1 MKNLVNKMFD
11 FVNKFL
17 LIFTIICFSIS
28 LIGAIFFYVN
38 RSYNYLNPV
47 VLILGSIIYLLL
59 LIKLY
64 KFIIKLDEKKKRI
77 IVGILLGL
85 QFVLLIVSSYII
97 SSIPQVDL
105 IHVLTEINSLNDT
118 GTILNNTY
126 YSVYPNNRFLLII
139 LYGLQKIIPISNQIL
154 FSLLGTICISVMSLF
169 TYKTVNKVWD
179 INKGLLSL
187 FICVLS
193 PIFYLYVSYYY
204 TDVLMLPFAST
215 LLYLIVKTKN
225 EENLKFNVLYG
236 LLIGIIAIIGYKI
249 RAVIIFILVAYF
261 VYLIFIKKIL
271 IVLKKFVP
279 IIIGAILTITCIST
293 IENNFFTN
301 VNVDKEF
308 PMTHW
313 IMMGVNEKSNGYY
326 SQDDYNLSSS
336 ASNVSERTDLNI
348 KEIKNRLSDLGLFGT
363 VKLLVV
369 KLVSVWGKGDY
380 SYQKYLELVNNFNPS
395 YRYLLEDKNI
405 FINYLLQFSKIVV
418 IFMAIISL
426 INIYKSGKKSIIAI
440 SLFAAVFFYLVWEV
454 CPRYGLSFL
463 PWLILIGTCSYDTL
477 NINYE
482 KFKFYKY
489 FKWIILALTL
499 ALFAFGFNKY
509 TGISYKENMVAKD
522 SVSKAKYISLNKEMV
537 ITQTL
542 DLYDTFNK
550 IRLKFRFNEI
560 EENTTYKLELLNQLN
575 EILYKQEFK
584 TNELKNNKYTVFN
597 LDKTY
602 EKGKYII
609 KLSSDSSSNLE
620 VYVAYKE
627 KFDYYPDGILEVNGK
642 EETGDLMFEV
652 VNNEEREIYTYLE
665 YVTIMILTLGM
676 EVIVLFR
683 KKEEVN
689 EEK

>member
-1 MKNLVNKMFD
+1 MKNLVNKMFN

-28 LIGAIFFYVN
+28 LIGAIFFYTN
-38 RSYNYLNPV
+38 RSYDYLNPL
-47 VLILGSIIYLLL
+47 VLIVGSIVYLLL

-64 KFIIKLDEKKKRI
+64 KVIIKLDDKKKKI

-85 QFVLLIVSSYII
+85 QFILLLISAFVI

-105 IHVLTEINSLNDT
+105 IHILTEINSLNDT
-118 GTILNNTY
+118 GSILNSVY

-154 FSLLGTICISVMSLF
+154 FSLLSTICISVMSLF
-169 TYKTVNKVWD
+169 TYKTVNKVLNL
-179 INKGLLSL
+179 NKGLLSL

-204 TDVLMLPFAST
+204 TDVLMLPFASI
-215 LLYLIVKTKN
+215 LIYLIVKTKD
-225 EENLKFNVLYG
+225 EKNLKSNVLYG
-236 LLIGIIAIIGYKI
+236 ILIGIIAIIGYKI
-249 RAVIIFILVAYF
+249 RAVAIFILVAYF
-261 VYLIFIKKIL
+261 VYLIFTKKIL
-271 IVLKKFVP
+271 IVLKKFAP
-279 IIIGAILTITCIST
+279 IIIGAILTITCIGT
-293 IENNFFTN
+293 IENKFFTN

-313 IMMGVNEKSNGYY
+313 IMMGVNEKSDGYY

-348 KEIKNRLSDLGLFGT
+348 KEIKNRLSDLGPFGT

-380 SYQKYLELVNNFNPS
+380 SYQKYLELVNDFNPS
-395 YRYLLEDKNI
+395 YSYLLEDKNI
-405 FINYLLQFSKIVV
+405 VINYLLQFSKIVV
-418 IFMAIISL
+418 MFMAIISL

-440 SLFAAVFFYLVWEV
+440 SLFGAVFFYLVWEV

-477 NINYE
+477 NTNYE

-489 FKWIILALTL
+489 FKCIILVLTL
-499 ALFAFGFNKY
+499 ALFAFSFNKY
-509 TGISYKENMVAKD
+509 TGISYKENIVAKD
-522 SVSKAKYISLNKEMV
+522 SVTNVKYISLNKEAV

-542 DLYDTFNK
+542 DLYDSFNK
-550 IRLKFRFNEI
+550 IRLKFKVNEI
-560 EENTTYKLELLNQLN
+560 DDATYKLELITKN
-575 EILYKQEFK
+575 EVVYEKEFK
-584 TNELKNNKYTVFN
+584 KNDLKDKKYTDFY

-602 EKGKYII
+602 EGGSYTVR
-609 KLSSDSSSNLE
+609 LSSDSTSDLE
-620 VYVAYKE
+620 VYIAYKE
-627 KFDYYPDGILEVNGK
+627 KFDYYPNGILEVNKK

-652 VNNEEREIYTYLE
+652 VNNEERGIYTYLE
-665 YVTIMILTLGM
+665 YMTIMILTLGM

>member
-1 MKNLVNKMFD
+1 MKNLVNKMFN

-28 LIGAIFFYVN
+28 LIGAIFFYIN
-38 RSYNYLNPV
+38 RSYDYLNPL
-47 VLILGSIIYLLL
+47 VLIVGSIVYLLL

-64 KFIIKLDEKKKRI
+64 KVIIKLDDKKKKI

-85 QFVLLIVSSYII
+85 QFILLLISAFVI

-105 IHVLTEINSLNDT
+105 IHILTEINSLNDT
-118 GTILNNTY
+118 GSILNNVY

-154 FSLLGTICISVMSLF
+154 FSLLSTICISVMSLF

-179 INKGLLSL
+179 LNKGLLSL

-204 TDVLMLPFAST
+204 TDVLMLPFASI
-215 LLYLIVKTKN
+215 LIYLIVKTKD
-225 EENLKFNVLYG
+225 EKNLKSNVLYG
-236 LLIGIIAIIGYKI
+236 SLIGIIAIIGYKI
-249 RAVIIFILVAYF
+249 RAVAIFILVAYF
-261 VYLIFIKKIL
+261 VYLIFTKKTL
-271 IVLKKFVP
+271 IVLKKFAP
-279 IIIGAILTITCIST
+279 IIIGAILTITCICT
-293 IENNFFTN
+293 IENKFFTN

-313 IMMGVNEKSNGYY
+313 IMMGVNEKSYGYY

-348 KEIKNRLSDLGLFGT
+348 KEIKNRLSDLGPFGT

-380 SYQKYLELVNNFNPS
+380 SYQKYLELVNDFNPS
-395 YRYLLEDKNI
+395 YSYLLEDKNI
-405 FINYLLQFSKIVV
+405 VINYLLQFSKIVV
-418 IFMAIISL
+418 MFMAIISL

-440 SLFAAVFFYLVWEV
+440 SLFGAVFFYLVWEV

-477 NINYE
+477 NTNYE

-489 FKWIILALTL
+489 FKCIILVLTL
-499 ALFAFGFNKY
+499 ALFAFSFNKY
-509 TGISYKENMVAKD
+509 TGISYKENIVAKD
-522 SVSKAKYISLNKEMV
+522 SVTKVKYISLNKEAV
-537 ITQTL
+537 ITQTV
-542 DLYDTFNK
+542 DLYDNFNK
-550 IRLKFRFNEI
+550 IRLKFKVNEI
-560 EENTTYKLELLNQLN
+560 DDATYKLELITKN
-575 EILYKQEFK
+575 EVVYEKDFK
-584 TNELKNNKYTVFN
+584 KNDLKDKKYTDFY

-602 EKGKYII
+602 EGGSYTVR
-609 KLSSDSSSNLE
+609 LSSDSASDLE
-620 VYVAYKE
+620 VYIAYKE
-627 KFDYYPDGILEVNGK
+627 KFDYYPNGILEVNEK

-652 VNNEEREIYTYLE
+652 VNNEERGIYTYLE
-665 YVTIMILTLGM
+665 YMTIMILTLGM

>member
-1 MKNLVNKMFD
+1 MKNLVNKMFN

-28 LIGAIFFYVN
+28 LIGAIFFYTN
-38 RSYNYLNPV
+38 RSYDYLNPL
-47 VLILGSIIYLLL
+47 VLIVGSIVYLLL

-64 KFIIKLDEKKKRI
+64 KVIIKLDDKKKKI

-85 QFVLLIVSSYII
+85 QFILLLISAFVI

-105 IHVLTEINSLNDT
+105 IHILTEINSLNDT
-118 GTILNNTY
+118 GSILNSVY

-154 FSLLGTICISVMSLF
+154 FSLLSTICISVMSLF

-179 INKGLLSL
+179 LNKGLLSL

-204 TDVLMLPFAST
+204 TDVLMLPFASI
-215 LLYLIVKTKN
+215 LIYLIVKTKD
-225 EENLKFNVLYG
+225 EKNLKSNVLYG

-249 RAVIIFILVAYF
+249 RAVAIFILVAYF
-261 VYLIFIKKIL
+261 VYLIFTKKIL
-271 IVLKKFVP
+271 IVLKKFAP
-279 IIIGAILTITCIST
+279 IIIGAILTITCIDT
-293 IENNFFTN
+293 IENKFFTN

-313 IMMGVNEKSNGYY
+313 IMMGVNEKSYGYY

-348 KEIKNRLSDLGLFGT
+348 KEIKNRLSDLGPFGT

-380 SYQKYLELVNNFNPS
+380 SYQKYLELVNDFNPS
-395 YRYLLEDKNI
+395 YSYLLEDKNI
-405 FINYLLQFSKIVV
+405 VINYLLQFSKIVV
-418 IFMAIISL
+418 MFMAIISL

-440 SLFAAVFFYLVWEV
+440 SLFGAVFFYLVWEV

-477 NINYE
+477 NTNYE

-489 FKWIILALTL
+489 FKCIILVLTL
-499 ALFAFGFNKY
+499 ALFAFSFNKY
-509 TGISYKENMVAKD
+509 TGISYKENIVAKD
-522 SVSKAKYISLNKEMV
+522 SVTNVKYISLNKEAV

-542 DLYDTFNK
+542 DLYDSFNK
-550 IRLKFRFNEI
+550 IRLKFKVNEI
-560 EENTTYKLELLNQLN
+560 DDATYKLELITKN
-575 EILYKQEFK
+575 EVVYEKDFK
-584 TNELKNNKYTVFN
+584 KNDLKDKKYTDFY

-602 EKGKYII
+602 EGGSYTLR
-609 KLSSDSSSNLE
+609 LSSDSTSDLE
-620 VYVAYKE
+620 VYIAYKE
-627 KFDYYPDGILEVNGK
+627 KFDYYPNGILEVNKK

-652 VNNEEREIYTYLE
+652 VNNEERGIYTYLE
-665 YVTIMILTLGM
+665 YMTIMILTLGM

>member
-1 MKNLVNKMFD
+1 MKNLVNKMFN

-28 LIGAIFFYVN
+28 LIGAIFFYTN
-38 RSYNYLNPV
+38 RSYDYLNPL
-47 VLILGSIIYLLL
+47 VLIVGSIVYLLL

-64 KFIIKLDEKKKRI
+64 KVIIKLDDKKKKI

-85 QFVLLIVSSYII
+85 QFILLLISAFVI

-105 IHVLTEINSLNDT
+105 IHILTEINSLNDT
-118 GTILNNTY
+118 GSILNSVY

-154 FSLLGTICISVMSLF
+154 FSLLSTICISVMSLF
-169 TYKTVNKVWD
+169 TYKTVNKVLNLD
-179 INKGLLSL
+179 KGLLSL

-204 TDVLMLPFAST
+204 TDVLMLPFASI
-215 LLYLIVKTKN
+215 LIYLIVKTKD
-225 EENLKFNVLYG
+225 EKNLKSNVLYG

-249 RAVIIFILVAYF
+249 RAVAIFILVAYF
-261 VYLIFIKKIL
+261 VYLIFTKKIL
-271 IVLKKFVP
+271 IVLKKFAP
-279 IIIGAILTITCIST
+279 IIIGAILTITCIGT
-293 IENNFFTN
+293 IENKFFTN

-313 IMMGVNEKSNGYY
+313 IMMGVNEKSYGYY

-348 KEIKNRLSDLGLFGT
+348 KEIKNRLSDLGPFGT

-380 SYQKYLELVNNFNPS
+380 SYQKYLELVNDFNPS
-395 YRYLLEDKNI
+395 YSYLLEDKNI
-405 FINYLLQFSKIVV
+405 VINYLLQFSKIVV
-418 IFMAIISL
+418 MFMAIISL

-440 SLFAAVFFYLVWEV
+440 SLFGAVFFYLVWEV

-477 NINYE
+477 NTNYE

-489 FKWIILALTL
+489 FKCIILVLTL
-499 ALFAFGFNKY
+499 ALFAFSFNKY
-509 TGISYKENMVAKD
+509 TGISYKENIVAKD
-522 SVSKAKYISLNKEMV
+522 SVTNVKYISLNKEAV

-542 DLYDTFNK
+542 DLYDSFNK
-550 IRLKFRFNEI
+550 IRLKFKVNEI
-560 EENTTYKLELLNQLN
+560 DDATYKLELITKN
-575 EILYKQEFK
+575 EVVYEKDFK
-584 TNELKNNKYTVFN
+584 KNDLEDKKYTDFY

-602 EKGKYII
+602 EGGSYTVR
-609 KLSSDSSSNLE
+609 LSSDSTSDLE
-620 VYVAYKE
+620 VYIAYKE
-627 KFDYYPDGILEVNGK
+627 KFDYYPNGILEVNKK

-652 VNNEEREIYTYLE
+652 VNNEERGIYTYLE
-665 YVTIMILTLGM
+665 YMTIMILTLGM

>member
-1 MKNLVNKMFD
+1 MKNLVNKMFN

-28 LIGAIFFYVN
+28 LIGAIFFYTN
-38 RSYNYLNPV
+38 RSYDYLNPL
-47 VLILGSIIYLLL
+47 VLIVGSIVYLLL

-64 KFIIKLDEKKKRI
+64 KVIIKLDDKKKKI

-85 QFVLLIVSSYII
+85 QFILLLISTFVI

-105 IHVLTEINSLNDT
+105 IHILTEINSLNDT
-118 GTILNNTY
+118 GSILNNVY

-154 FSLLGTICISVMSLF
+154 FSLLSTICISVMSLF

-179 INKGLLSL
+179 LNKGLLSL

-204 TDVLMLPFAST
+204 TDVLMLTFTSI
-215 LLYLIVKTKN
+215 LIYLIVKTKD
-225 EENLKFNVLYG
+225 EKNLKSNVLYG
-236 LLIGIIAIIGYKI
+236 SLIGIIAIIGYKI
-249 RAVIIFILVAYF
+249 RAVAIFILVAYF
-261 VYLIFIKKIL
+261 VYLIFTKKTL
-271 IVLKKFVP
+271 IVLKKFAP
-279 IIIGAILTITCIST
+279 IIIGAILTITCIGT
-293 IENNFFTN
+293 IENKFFTN

-313 IMMGVNEKSNGYY
+313 IMMGVNEKSYGYY
-326 SQDDYNLSSS
+326 SEDDYNLSSS

-348 KEIKNRLSDLGLFGT
+348 KEIKNRLSDLGPFGT

-380 SYQKYLELVNNFNPS
+380 SYQKYLELVNDFNPS
-395 YRYLLEDKNI
+395 YSYLLEDKNI
-405 FINYLLQFSKIVV
+405 VINYLLQFSKIVV
-418 IFMAIISL
+418 MFMAIISL

-440 SLFAAVFFYLVWEV
+440 SLFGAVFFYLVWEV

-477 NINYE
+477 NTNYE

-489 FKWIILALTL
+489 FKCIILVLTL
-499 ALFAFGFNKY
+499 ALFAFSFNKY
-509 TGISYKENMVAKD
+509 TGISYKENIVAKD
-522 SVSKAKYISLNKEMV
+522 SVTKVKYISLNKEAV

-542 DLYDTFNK
+542 DLYDSFNK
-550 IRLKFRFNEI
+550 IRLKFKVNEI
-560 EENTTYKLELLNQLN
+560 DDATYKLELITKN
-575 EILYKQEFK
+575 EVVYEKDFK
-584 TNELKNNKYTVFN
+584 KNDLKDKKYTDFY

-602 EKGKYII
+602 EGGSYTVR
-609 KLSSDSSSNLE
+609 LSSDSESDLE
-620 VYVAYKE
+620 VYIAYKE
-627 KFDYYPDGILEVNGK
+627 KFDYYPNGILKVNEK

-652 VNNEEREIYTYLE
+652 VNNEERGIYTYLE
-665 YVTIMILTLGM
+665 YMTIMILTLGI

>member
-1 MKNLVNKMFD
+1 MKNLVNKMFN

-28 LIGAIFFYVN
+28 LIGAIFFYTN
-38 RSYNYLNPV
+38 RSYDYLNPL
-47 VLILGSIIYLLL
+47 VLIVGSIVYLLL

-64 KFIIKLDEKKKRI
+64 KVIIKLDDKKKKI

-85 QFVLLIVSSYII
+85 QFILLLISAFVI

-105 IHVLTEINSLNDT
+105 IHILTEINSLNDT
-118 GTILNNTY
+118 GSILNSVY

-139 LYGLQKIIPISNQIL
+139 LYGLQKIIPIGNQIL
-154 FSLLGTICISVMSLF
+154 FSLLSTICISVMSLF
-169 TYKTVNKVWD
+169 TYKTVNKVLD
-179 INKGLLSL
+179 LNKGLLSL

-204 TDVLMLPFAST
+204 TDVLMLPFASI
-215 LLYLIVKTKN
+215 LIYLIVKTKD
-225 EENLKFNVLYG
+225 EKNLKSNVLYG

-249 RAVIIFILVAYF
+249 RAVAIFILVAYF
-261 VYLIFIKKIL
+261 VYLIFTKKIL
-271 IVLKKFVP
+271 IVLKKFAP
-279 IIIGAILTITCIST
+279 IIIGAILTITCIGT
-293 IENNFFTN
+293 IENKFFTN

-313 IMMGVNEKSNGYY
+313 IMMGVNEKSDGYY

-348 KEIKNRLSDLGLFGT
+348 KEIKNRLSDLGPFGT

-395 YRYLLEDKNI
+395 YSYLLEDKNI
-405 FINYLLQFSKIVV
+405 VINYLLQFSKIVV
-418 IFMAIISL
+418 MFMAIISL

-440 SLFAAVFFYLVWEV
+440 SLFGAVFFYLVWEV

-477 NINYE
+477 NTNYE

-489 FKWIILALTL
+489 FKCIILVLTL
-499 ALFAFGFNKY
+499 ALFAFSFNKY
-509 TGISYKENMVAKD
+509 TGISYKENIVAKD
-522 SVSKAKYISLNKEMV
+522 SVTNVKYISLNKETV

-542 DLYDTFNK
+542 DLYDSFNK
-550 IRLKFRFNEI
+550 IRLKFKVNEI
-560 EENTTYKLELLNQLN
+560 DDATYKLELITKN
-575 EILYKQEFK
+575 EVVYEKDFK
-584 TNELKNNKYTVFN
+584 KNDLKDKKYTDFY

-602 EKGKYII
+602 EGGSYTLR
-609 KLSSDSSSNLE
+609 LSSDSTSDLE
-620 VYVAYKE
+620 VYIAYKE
-627 KFDYYPDGILEVNGK
+627 KFDYYPNGILEVNKK

-652 VNNEEREIYTYLE
+652 VNNEERGIYTYLE
-665 YVTIMILTLGM
+665 YMTIMILTLGM

>member
-1 MKNLVNKMFD
+1 MKNLVNKMFN

-28 LIGAIFFYVN
+28 LIGAIFFYTN
-38 RSYNYLNPV
+38 RSYDYLNPL
-47 VLILGSIIYLLL
+47 VLIVGSIVYLLL

-64 KFIIKLDEKKKRI
+64 KVIIKLDDKKKKI

-85 QFVLLIVSSYII
+85 QFILLLISTFVI

-105 IHVLTEINSLNDT
+105 IHILTEINSLNDT
-118 GTILNNTY
+118 GSILNNVY

-139 LYGLQKIIPISNQIL
+139 LYGLQKIIPIGNQIL
-154 FSLLGTICISVMSLF
+154 FSLLSTICISVMSLF

-179 INKGLLSL
+179 LNKGLLSL

-204 TDVLMLPFAST
+204 TDVLMLPFASI
-215 LLYLIVKTKN
+215 LIYLIVKTKD
-225 EENLKFNVLYG
+225 EKNLKSNVLYG
-236 LLIGIIAIIGYKI
+236 SLIGIIAIIGYKI
-249 RAVIIFILVAYF
+249 RAVAIFILVAYF
-261 VYLIFIKKIL
+261 VYLIFTKKIL
-271 IVLKKFVP
+271 IVLKKFAP
-279 IIIGAILTITCIST
+279 IIIGAILTITCICT
-293 IENNFFTN
+293 IENKFFTN

-313 IMMGVNEKSNGYY
+313 IMMGVNEKSYGYY

-336 ASNVSERTDLNI
+336 ALNVSERTDLNI
-348 KEIKNRLSDLGLFGT
+348 KEIKNRLSDLGPFGT

-380 SYQKYLELVNNFNPS
+380 SYQKYLELVNDFNPS
-395 YRYLLEDKNI
+395 YSYLLEDKNI
-405 FINYLLQFSKIVV
+405 VINYLLQFSKIVV
-418 IFMAIISL
+418 MFMAIISL

-440 SLFAAVFFYLVWEV
+440 SLFGAVFFYLVWEV

-477 NINYE
+477 NTNYE

-489 FKWIILALTL
+489 FKCIILVLTL
-499 ALFAFGFNKY
+499 ALFAFSFNKY
-509 TGISYKENMVAKD
+509 TGISYKENIVAKD
-522 SVSKAKYISLNKEMV
+522 SVTKVKYISLNKEAV
-537 ITQTL
+537 ITQTV
-542 DLYDTFNK
+542 DLYDNFNK
-550 IRLKFRFNEI
+550 IRLKFKVNEI
-560 EENTTYKLELLNQLN
+560 DDATYKLELITKN
-575 EILYKQEFK
+575 EVVYEKDFK
-584 TNELKNNKYTVFN
+584 KNDLKNKKYTDFY

-602 EKGKYII
+602 ECGSYTVR
-609 KLSSDSSSNLE
+609 LSSDSTSDLE
-620 VYVAYKE
+620 VYIAYKE
-627 KFDYYPDGILEVNGK
+627 KFDYYPNGILEVNKK

-652 VNNEEREIYTYLE
+652 VNNEERGIYTYLE
-665 YVTIMILTLGM
+665 YMTIMILTLGI

>member
-1 MKNLVNKMFD
+1 MKNLVNKMFN

-28 LIGAIFFYVN
+28 LIGAIFFYTN
-38 RSYNYLNPV
+38 RSYDYLNPL
-47 VLILGSIIYLLL
+47 VLIVGSIVYLLL

-64 KFIIKLDEKKKRI
+64 KVIIKLDDKKKKI

-85 QFVLLIVSSYII
+85 QFILLLISAFVI

-105 IHVLTEINSLNDT
+105 IHILTEINSLNDT
-118 GTILNNTY
+118 GSILNSVY

-154 FSLLGTICISVMSLF
+154 FSLLSTICISVMSLF
-169 TYKTVNKVWD
+169 TYKTVNKVLNL
-179 INKGLLSL
+179 NKGLLSL

-204 TDVLMLPFAST
+204 TDVLMLPFASI
-215 LLYLIVKTKN
+215 LIYLIVKTKD
-225 EENLKFNVLYG
+225 EKNLKSNVLYG

-249 RAVIIFILVAYF
+249 RAVAIFILVAYF
-261 VYLIFIKKIL
+261 VYLIFTKKIL
-271 IVLKKFVP
+271 IVLKKFAP
-279 IIIGAILTITCIST
+279 IIIGAILTITCIGT
-293 IENNFFTN
+293 IENKFFTN

-313 IMMGVNEKSNGYY
+313 IMMGVNEKSDGYY

-348 KEIKNRLSDLGLFGT
+348 KEIKNRLSDLGPFGT

-380 SYQKYLELVNNFNPS
+380 SYQKYLELVNDFNPS
-395 YRYLLEDKNI
+395 YSYLLEDKNI
-405 FINYLLQFSKIVV
+405 VINYLLQFSKIVV
-418 IFMAIISL
+418 MFMAIISL

-440 SLFAAVFFYLVWEV
+440 SLFGAVFFYLVWEV

-477 NINYE
+477 NTNYE

-489 FKWIILALTL
+489 FKCIILVLTL
-499 ALFAFGFNKY
+499 ALFAFSFNKY
-509 TGISYKENMVAKD
+509 TGISYKENIVAKD
-522 SVSKAKYISLNKEMV
+522 SVTNVKYISLNKEAV

-542 DLYDTFNK
+542 DLYDSFNK
-550 IRLKFRFNEI
+550 IRLKFKVNEI
-560 EENTTYKLELLNQLN
+560 DDATYKLELITKN
-575 EILYKQEFK
+575 EVVYEKDFK
-584 TNELKNNKYTVFN
+584 KNDLKNKKYTDFY

-602 EKGKYII
+602 ECGSYTVR
-609 KLSSDSSSNLE
+609 LSSDSTSDLE
-620 VYVAYKE
+620 VYIAYKE
-627 KFDYYPDGILEVNGK
+627 KFDYYPNGILEVNKK

-652 VNNEEREIYTYLE
+652 VNNEERGIYTYLE
-665 YVTIMILTLGM
+665 YMTIMILTLGM

>member
-1 MKNLVNKMFD
+1 MKNLVNKMFN

-28 LIGAIFFYVN
+28 LIGAIFFYTN
-38 RSYNYLNPV
+38 RSYDYLNPL
-47 VLILGSIIYLLL
+47 VLIVGSIVYLLL

-64 KFIIKLDEKKKRI
+64 KVIIKLDDKKKKI

-85 QFVLLIVSSYII
+85 QFILLLISAFVI

-105 IHVLTEINSLNDT
+105 IHILTEINSLNDT
-118 GTILNNTY
+118 GSILNSVY

-154 FSLLGTICISVMSLF
+154 FSLLSTICISVMSLF
-169 TYKTVNKVWD
+169 TYKTVNKVLNL
-179 INKGLLSL
+179 NKGLLSL

-204 TDVLMLPFAST
+204 TDVLMLPFASI
-215 LLYLIVKTKN
+215 LIYLIVKTKD
-225 EENLKFNVLYG
+225 EKNLKSNVLYG

-249 RAVIIFILVAYF
+249 RAVAIFILVAYF
-261 VYLIFIKKIL
+261 VYLIFTKKIL
-271 IVLKKFVP
+271 IVLKKFAP
-279 IIIGAILTITCIST
+279 IIIGAILTITCIGT
-293 IENNFFTN
+293 IENKFFTN

-313 IMMGVNEKSNGYY
+313 IMMGVNEKSDGYY

-348 KEIKNRLSDLGLFGT
+348 KEIKNRLSDLGPFGT

-380 SYQKYLELVNNFNPS
+380 SYQKYLELVNDFNPS
-395 YRYLLEDKNI
+395 YSYLLEDKNI
-405 FINYLLQFSKIVV
+405 VINYLLQFSKIVV
-418 IFMAIISL
+418 MFMAIISL

-440 SLFAAVFFYLVWEV
+440 SLFGAVFFYLVWEV

-477 NINYE
+477 NTNYE

-489 FKWIILALTL
+489 FKCIILVLTL
-499 ALFAFGFNKY
+499 ALFAFSFNKY
-509 TGISYKENMVAKD
+509 TGISYKENIVAKD
-522 SVSKAKYISLNKEMV
+522 SVTNVKYISLNKEAV

-542 DLYDTFNK
+542 DLYDSFNK
-550 IRLKFRFNEI
+550 IRLKFKVNEI
-560 EENTTYKLELLNQLN
+560 DDATYKLELITKN
-575 EILYKQEFK
+575 EVVYEKDFK
-584 TNELKNNKYTVFN
+584 KNDLKDKKYTDFY

-602 EKGKYII
+602 EGGSYTVR
-609 KLSSDSSSNLE
+609 LSSDSTSDLE
-620 VYVAYKE
+620 VYIAYKE
-627 KFDYYPDGILEVNGK
+627 KFDYYPNGILEVNKK

-652 VNNEEREIYTYLE
+652 VNNEERGIYTYLE
-665 YVTIMILTLGM
+665 YMTIIILTLGM

>member
-1 MKNLVNKMFD
+1 MKNLVNKMFN

-28 LIGAIFFYVN
+28 LIGAIFFYTN
-38 RSYNYLNPV
+38 RSYDYLNPL
-47 VLILGSIIYLLL
+47 VLIVGSIVYLLL

-64 KFIIKLDEKKKRI
+64 KVIIKLDDKKKKI

-85 QFVLLIVSSYII
+85 QFILLLISAFVI

-105 IHVLTEINSLNDT
+105 IHILTEINSLNDT
-118 GTILNNTY
+118 GSILNSVY

-154 FSLLGTICISVMSLF
+154 FSLLSTICISVMSLF
-169 TYKTVNKVWD
+169 TYKTVNKVWNL
-179 INKGLLSL
+179 NKGLLSL

-204 TDVLMLPFAST
+204 TDVLMLPFASI
-215 LLYLIVKTKN
+215 LIYLIVKTKD
-225 EENLKFNVLYG
+225 EKNLKSNVLYG
-236 LLIGIIAIIGYKI
+236 LLIGITAIIGYKI
-249 RAVIIFILVAYF
+249 RAVAIFILVAYF
-261 VYLIFIKKIL
+261 VYLIFTKKIL
-271 IVLKKFVP
+271 IVLKKFAP
-279 IIIGAILTITCIST
+279 IIIGAILTITCIGT
-293 IENNFFTN
+293 IENKFFTN

-313 IMMGVNEKSNGYY
+313 IMMGVNEKSDGYY

-348 KEIKNRLSDLGLFGT
+348 KEIKNRLSDLGPFGT

-380 SYQKYLELVNNFNPS
+380 SYQKYLELVNDFNPS
-395 YRYLLEDKNI
+395 YSYLLEDKNI
-405 FINYLLQFSKIVV
+405 VINYLLQFSKIVV
-418 IFMAIISL
+418 MFMAIISL

-440 SLFAAVFFYLVWEV
+440 SLFGAVFFYLVWEV

-477 NINYE
+477 NTNYE

-489 FKWIILALTL
+489 FKCIILVLTL
-499 ALFAFGFNKY
+499 ALFAFSFNKY
-509 TGISYKENMVAKD
+509 TGISYKENIVAKD
-522 SVSKAKYISLNKEMV
+522 SVTNVKYISLNKEAV

-542 DLYDTFNK
+542 DLYDSFNK
-550 IRLKFRFNEI
+550 IRLKFKVNEI
-560 EENTTYKLELLNQLN
+560 DDATYKLELITKN
-575 EILYKQEFK
+575 EVVYEKDFK
-584 TNELKNNKYTVFN
+584 KNDLEDKKYTDFY

-602 EKGKYII
+602 EGGSYTVR
-609 KLSSDSSSNLE
+609 LSSDSTSDLE
-620 VYVAYKE
+620 VYIAYKE
-627 KFDYYPDGILEVNGK
+627 KFDYYPNGILEVNKK

-652 VNNEEREIYTYLE
+652 VNNEERGIYTYLE
-665 YVTIMILTLGM
+665 YMTIMILTLGM

>member
-1 MKNLVNKMFD
+1 MKNLVNKMFN

-28 LIGAIFFYVN
+28 LIGAIFFYTN
-38 RSYNYLNPV
+38 RSYDYLNPL
-47 VLILGSIIYLLL
+47 VLIVGSIVYLLL

-64 KFIIKLDEKKKRI
+64 KVIIKLDDKKKKI

-85 QFVLLIVSSYII
+85 QFILLLISAFVI

-105 IHVLTEINSLNDT
+105 IHILTEINSLNDT
-118 GTILNNTY
+118 GSILNSVY

-154 FSLLGTICISVMSLF
+154 FSLLSTICISVMSLF
-169 TYKTVNKVWD
+169 TYKTVNKVLD
-179 INKGLLSL
+179 LNKGLLSL

-204 TDVLMLPFAST
+204 TDVLMLPFASI
-215 LLYLIVKTKN
+215 LIYLIVKTKD
-225 EENLKFNVLYG
+225 EKNLKSNVLYG

-249 RAVIIFILVAYF
+249 RAVAIFILVAYF
-261 VYLIFIKKIL
+261 VYLIFTKKIL
-271 IVLKKFVP
+271 IVLKKFAP
-279 IIIGAILTITCIST
+279 IIIGAILTITCIDT
-293 IENNFFTN
+293 IENKFFTN

-313 IMMGVNEKSNGYY
+313 IMMGVNEKSYGYY

-348 KEIKNRLSDLGLFGT
+348 KEIKNRLSDLGPFGT

-380 SYQKYLELVNNFNPS
+380 SYQKYLELVNDFNPS
-395 YRYLLEDKNI
+395 YSYLLEDKNI
-405 FINYLLQFSKIVV
+405 VINYLLQFSKIVV
-418 IFMAIISL
+418 MFMAIISL

-440 SLFAAVFFYLVWEV
+440 SLFGAVFFYLVWEV

-477 NINYE
+477 NTNYE

-489 FKWIILALTL
+489 FKCIILVLTL
-499 ALFAFGFNKY
+499 ALFAFSFNKY
-509 TGISYKENMVAKD
+509 TGISYKENIVAKD
-522 SVSKAKYISLNKEMV
+522 SVTNVKYISLNKEAV

-542 DLYDTFNK
+542 DLYDSFNK
-550 IRLKFRFNEI
+550 IRLKFKVNEI
-560 EENTTYKLELLNQLN
+560 DDATYKLELITKN
-575 EILYKQEFK
+575 EVVYEKDFK
-584 TNELKNNKYTVFN
+584 KNDLKDKKYTDFY

-602 EKGKYII
+602 EGGSYTVR
-609 KLSSDSSSNLE
+609 LSSDSTSDLE
-620 VYVAYKE
+620 VYIAYKE
-627 KFDYYPDGILEVNGK
+627 KFDYYPNGILEVNKK

-652 VNNEEREIYTYLE
+652 VNNEERGIYTYLE
-665 YVTIMILTLGM
+665 YMTIMILTLGM

>member
-1 MKNLVNKMFD
+1 MKNLVNKMFN

-28 LIGAIFFYVN
+28 LIGAIFFYTN
-38 RSYNYLNPV
+38 RSYDYLNPL
-47 VLILGSIIYLLL
+47 VLIVGSIVYLLL

-64 KFIIKLDEKKKRI
+64 KVIIKLDDKKKKI

-85 QFVLLIVSSYII
+85 QFILLLISAFVI

-105 IHVLTEINSLNDT
+105 IHILTEINSLNDT
-118 GTILNNTY
+118 GSILNSVY

-154 FSLLGTICISVMSLF
+154 FSLLSTICISVMSLF
-169 TYKTVNKVWD
+169 TYKTVNKVLD
-179 INKGLLSL
+179 LNKGLLSL

-204 TDVLMLPFAST
+204 TDVLMLPFASI
-215 LLYLIVKTKN
+215 LIYLIVKTKD
-225 EENLKFNVLYG
+225 EKNLKSNVLYG
-236 LLIGIIAIIGYKI
+236 ILIGIIAIIGYKI
-249 RAVIIFILVAYF
+249 RAVAIFILVAYF
-261 VYLIFIKKIL
+261 VYLIFTKKIL
-271 IVLKKFVP
+271 IVLKKFAP
-279 IIIGAILTITCIST
+279 IIIGAILTITCIDT
-293 IENNFFTN
+293 IENKFFTN

-313 IMMGVNEKSNGYY
+313 IMMGVNEKSYGYY

-348 KEIKNRLSDLGLFGT
+348 KEIKNRLSDLGPFGT

-380 SYQKYLELVNNFNPS
+380 SYQKYLELVNDFNPS
-395 YRYLLEDKNI
+395 YSYLLEDKNI
-405 FINYLLQFSKIVV
+405 VINYLLQFSKIVV
-418 IFMAIISL
+418 MFMAIISL

-440 SLFAAVFFYLVWEV
+440 SLFGAVFFYLVWEV

-477 NINYE
+477 NTNYE

-489 FKWIILALTL
+489 FKCIILVLTL
-499 ALFAFGFNKY
+499 ALFAFSFNKY
-509 TGISYKENMVAKD
+509 TGISYKENIVAKD
-522 SVSKAKYISLNKEMV
+522 SVTNVKYISLNKEAV

-542 DLYDTFNK
+542 DLYDSFNK
-550 IRLKFRFNEI
+550 IRLKFKVNEI
-560 EENTTYKLELLNQLN
+560 DDATYKLELITKN
-575 EILYKQEFK
+575 EVVYEKDFK
-584 TNELKNNKYTVFN
+584 KNDLKDKKYTDFY

-602 EKGKYII
+602 EGGSYTLR
-609 KLSSDSSSNLE
+609 LSSDSTSDLE
-620 VYVAYKE
+620 VYIAYKE
-627 KFDYYPDGILEVNGK
+627 KFDYYPNGILEVNKK

-652 VNNEEREIYTYLE
+652 VNNEERGIYTYLE
-665 YVTIMILTLGM
+665 YMTIMILTLGM

>member
-1 MKNLVNKMFD
+1 MKNLVNKMFN

-28 LIGAIFFYVN
+28 LIGAIFFYTN
-38 RSYNYLNPV
+38 RSYDYLNPL
-47 VLILGSIIYLLL
+47 VLIVGSIVYLLL

-64 KFIIKLDEKKKRI
+64 KVIIKLDDKKKKI

-85 QFVLLIVSSYII
+85 QFVLLLISTFVI

-105 IHVLTEINSLNDT
+105 IHILTEINSLNDT
-118 GTILNNTY
+118 GSILNSVY

-139 LYGLQKIIPISNQIL
+139 LYGLQKIIPIGNQIL
-154 FSLLGTICISVMSLF
+154 FSLLSTICISVMSLF

-179 INKGLLSL
+179 LNKGLLSL

-204 TDVLMLPFAST
+204 TDVLMLPFASI
-215 LLYLIVKTKN
+215 LIYLIVKTKD
-225 EENLKFNVLYG
+225 EKNLKSNVLYG
-236 LLIGIIAIIGYKI
+236 SLIGIIAIIGYKI
-249 RAVIIFILVAYF
+249 RAVAIFILVAYF
-261 VYLIFIKKIL
+261 VYLIFTKKTL
-271 IVLKKFVP
+271 IVLKKFAP
-279 IIIGAILTITCIST
+279 IIIGAILTITCICT
-293 IENNFFTN
+293 IENKFFTN

-313 IMMGVNEKSNGYY
+313 IMMGVNEKSYGYY

-348 KEIKNRLSDLGLFGT
+348 KEIKNRLSDLGPFGT

-380 SYQKYLELVNNFNPS
+380 SYQKYLELVNDFNPS
-395 YRYLLEDKNI
+395 YSYLLEDKNI
-405 FINYLLQFSKIVV
+405 VINYLLQFSKIVV
-418 IFMAIISL
+418 MFMAIISL

-440 SLFAAVFFYLVWEV
+440 SLFGAVFFYLVWEV

-477 NINYE
+477 NTNYE

-489 FKWIILALTL
+489 FKCIILVLTL
-499 ALFAFGFNKY
+499 ALFAFSFNKY
-509 TGISYKENMVAKD
+509 TGISYKENIVAKD
-522 SVSKAKYISLNKEMV
+522 SVTKVKYISLNKEAV
-537 ITQTL
+537 ITQTV
-542 DLYDTFNK
+542 DLYDNFNK
-550 IRLKFRFNEI
+550 IRLKFKVNEI
-560 EENTTYKLELLNQLN
+560 DDATYKLELITKN
-575 EILYKQEFK
+575 EVVYEKDFK
-584 TNELKNNKYTVFN
+584 KNDLKEKRYTDFY

-602 EKGKYII
+602 EGGSYTVR
-609 KLSSDSSSNLE
+609 LSSDSASDLE
-620 VYVAYKE
+620 VYIAYKE
-627 KFDYYPDGILEVNGK
+627 KFDYYPNGILEVNKK

-652 VNNEEREIYTYLE
+652 VNNEERGIYTYLE
-665 YVTIMILTLGM
+665 YMTIMILTLGM

>member
-1 MKNLVNKMFD
+1 MKNLVNKMFN
-11 FVNKFL
+11 FVNNFL

-28 LIGAIFFYVN
+28 LIGAIFFYTN
-38 RSYNYLNPV
+38 RSYDYLNPL
-47 VLILGSIIYLLL
+47 VLIVGSIVYLLL

-64 KFIIKLDEKKKRI
+64 KVIIKLDDKKKKI

-85 QFVLLIVSSYII
+85 QFILLLISAFVI

-105 IHVLTEINSLNDT
+105 IHILTEINSLNDT
-118 GTILNNTY
+118 GSILNSVY

-154 FSLLGTICISVMSLF
+154 FSLLSTICISVMSLF
-169 TYKTVNKVWD
+169 TYKTVNKVLNL
-179 INKGLLSL
+179 NKGLLSL

-204 TDVLMLPFAST
+204 TDVLMLPFASI
-215 LLYLIVKTKN
+215 LIYLIVKTKD
-225 EENLKFNVLYG
+225 EKNLKSNVLYG

-249 RAVIIFILVAYF
+249 RAVAIFILVAYF
-261 VYLIFIKKIL
+261 VYLIFTKKIL
-271 IVLKKFVP
+271 IVLKKFAP
-279 IIIGAILTITCIST
+279 IIIGAILTITCIGT
-293 IENNFFTN
+293 IENKFFTN

-313 IMMGVNEKSNGYY
+313 IMMGVNEKSYGYY

-348 KEIKNRLSDLGLFGT
+348 KEIKNRLSDLGPFGT

-380 SYQKYLELVNNFNPS
+380 SYQKYLELVNDFNPS
-395 YRYLLEDKNI
+395 YSYLLEDKNI
-405 FINYLLQFSKIVV
+405 VINYLLQFSKIVV
-418 IFMAIISL
+418 MFMAIISL

-440 SLFAAVFFYLVWEV
+440 SLFGAVFFYLVWEV

-477 NINYE
+477 NTNYE

-489 FKWIILALTL
+489 FKCIILVLTL
-499 ALFAFGFNKY
+499 ALFAFSFNKY
-509 TGISYKENMVAKD
+509 TGISYKENIVAKD
-522 SVSKAKYISLNKEMV
+522 SVTNVKYISLNKEAI

-542 DLYDTFNK
+542 DLYDSFNK
-550 IRLKFRFNEI
+550 IRLKFKVNEI
-560 EENTTYKLELLNQLN
+560 NDATYKLELITKN
-575 EILYKQEFK
+575 EVVYEKDFK
-584 TNELKNNKYTVFN
+584 KNDLKNKKYTDFY

-602 EKGKYII
+602 EGGSYTVR
-609 KLSSDSSSNLE
+609 LSSDSTSDLE
-620 VYVAYKE
+620 VYIAYKE
-627 KFDYYPDGILEVNGK
+627 KFDYYPNGILEVNKK

-652 VNNEEREIYTYLE
+652 VNNEERGIYTYLE
-665 YVTIMILTLGM
+665 YMTIMILTLGM

-689 EEK
+689 EKK

>member
-1 MKNLVNKMFD
+1 MKNLVNKMFN

-28 LIGAIFFYVN
+28 LIGAIFFYTN
-38 RSYNYLNPV
+38 RSYDYLNPL
-47 VLILGSIIYLLL
+47 VLIVGSIVYLLL

-64 KFIIKLDEKKKRI
+64 KVIIKLDDKKKKI

-85 QFVLLIVSSYII
+85 QFILLLISAFVI

-105 IHVLTEINSLNDT
+105 IHILTEINSLNDT
-118 GTILNNTY
+118 GSILNNVY

-154 FSLLGTICISVMSLF
+154 FSLLSTICISVMSLF

-179 INKGLLSL
+179 LNKGLLSL

-204 TDVLMLPFAST
+204 TDVLMLPFASI
-215 LLYLIVKTKN
+215 LIYLIVKTKD
-225 EENLKFNVLYG
+225 EKNLKSNVLYG

-249 RAVIIFILVAYF
+249 RAVAIFILVAYF
-261 VYLIFIKKIL
+261 VYLIFTKKIL
-271 IVLKKFVP
+271 IVLKKFAP
-279 IIIGAILTITCIST
+279 IIIGAILTITCIDT
-293 IENNFFTN
+293 IENKFFTN

-313 IMMGVNEKSNGYY
+313 IMMGVNEKSYGYY
-326 SQDDYNLSSS
+326 SEDDYNLSSS

-348 KEIKNRLSDLGLFGT
+348 KEIKNRLSDLGPFGT

-380 SYQKYLELVNNFNPS
+380 SYQKYLELVNDFNPS
-395 YRYLLEDKNI
+395 YSYLLEDKNI
-405 FINYLLQFSKIVV
+405 VINYLLQFSKIVV
-418 IFMAIISL
+418 MFMAIISL

-440 SLFAAVFFYLVWEV
+440 SLFGAVFFYLVWEV

-477 NINYE
+477 NTNYE

-489 FKWIILALTL
+489 FKCIILVLTL
-499 ALFAFGFNKY
+499 ALFAFSFNKY
-509 TGISYKENMVAKD
+509 TGISYKENIVAKD
-522 SVSKAKYISLNKEMV
+522 SVTNVKYISLNKEAV

-542 DLYDTFNK
+542 DLYDSFNK
-550 IRLKFRFNEI
+550 IRLKFKVNEI
-560 EENTTYKLELLNQLN
+560 DDATYKLELITKN
-575 EILYKQEFK
+575 EVVYEKEFK
-584 TNELKNNKYTVFN
+584 KNDLKDKKYTDFY

-602 EKGKYII
+602 EGGSYTLR
-609 KLSSDSSSNLE
+609 LSSDSTSDLE
-620 VYVAYKE
+620 VYIAYKE
-627 KFDYYPDGILEVNGK
+627 KFDYYPNGILEVNKK

-652 VNNEEREIYTYLE
+652 VNNEERGIYTYLE
-665 YVTIMILTLGM
+665 YMTIMILTLGM

>member
-1 MKNLVNKMFD
+1 MKNLVNKMFN

-28 LIGAIFFYVN
+28 LIGAIFFYTN
-38 RSYNYLNPV
+38 RSYDYLNPL
-47 VLILGSIIYLLL
+47 VLIVGSIVYLLL

-64 KFIIKLDEKKKRI
+64 KVIIKLDDKKKKI

-85 QFVLLIVSSYII
+85 QFILLLISAFVI

-105 IHVLTEINSLNDT
+105 IHILTEINSLNDT
-118 GTILNNTY
+118 GSILNSVY

-139 LYGLQKIIPISNQIL
+139 LYGLQKIIPIGNQIL
-154 FSLLGTICISVMSLF
+154 FSLLSTICISVMSLF
-169 TYKTVNKVWD
+169 TYKTVNKVLD
-179 INKGLLSL
+179 LNKGLLSL

-204 TDVLMLPFAST
+204 TDVLMLPFASI
-215 LLYLIVKTKN
+215 LIYLIVKTKD
-225 EENLKFNVLYG
+225 EKNLKSNVLYG
-236 LLIGIIAIIGYKI
+236 ILIGIIAIIGYKI
-249 RAVIIFILVAYF
+249 RAVAIFILVAYF
-261 VYLIFIKKIL
+261 VYLIFTKKIL
-271 IVLKKFVP
+271 IVLKKFAP
-279 IIIGAILTITCIST
+279 IIIGAILTITCIDT
-293 IENNFFTN
+293 IENKFFTN

-313 IMMGVNEKSNGYY
+313 IMMGVNEKSHGYY

-348 KEIKNRLSDLGLFGT
+348 KEIKNRLSDLGPFGT

-380 SYQKYLELVNNFNPS
+380 SYQKYLELVNGFNPS
-395 YRYLLEDKNI
+395 YSYLLEDKNI
-405 FINYLLQFSKIVV
+405 VINYLLQFSKIVV
-418 IFMAIISL
+418 MFMAIISL

-440 SLFAAVFFYLVWEV
+440 SLFGAVFFYLVWEV

-477 NINYE
+477 NTNYE

-489 FKWIILALTL
+489 FKCIILVLTL
-499 ALFAFGFNKY
+499 ALFAFSFNKY
-509 TGISYKENMVAKD
+509 TGISYKENIVAKD
-522 SVSKAKYISLNKEMV
+522 SVTNVKYISLNKEAV

-542 DLYDTFNK
+542 DLYDSFNK
-550 IRLKFRFNEI
+550 IRLKFKVNEI
-560 EENTTYKLELLNQLN
+560 DDATYKLELITKN
-575 EILYKQEFK
+575 EVVYEKDFK
-584 TNELKNNKYTVFN
+584 KNDLKDKKYTDFY

-602 EKGKYII
+602 EGGSYTVR
-609 KLSSDSSSNLE
+609 LSSDSTSDLE
-620 VYVAYKE
+620 VCIAYKE
-627 KFDYYPDGILEVNGK
+627 KFDYYPNGILEVNKK

-652 VNNEEREIYTYLE
+652 VNNEERGIYTYLE
-665 YVTIMILTLGM
+665 YMTIMILTLGM

>member
-1 MKNLVNKMFD
+1 MKNLVNKMFN

-28 LIGAIFFYVN
+28 LIGAIFFYTN
-38 RSYNYLNPV
+38 RSYDYLNPL
-47 VLILGSIIYLLL
+47 VLIVGSIVYLLL

-64 KFIIKLDEKKKRI
+64 KVIIKLDDKKKKI

-85 QFVLLIVSSYII
+85 QFILLLISAFVI

-105 IHVLTEINSLNDT
+105 IHILTEINSLNDT
-118 GTILNNTY
+118 GSILNSVY

-154 FSLLGTICISVMSLF
+154 FSLLSTICISVMSLF

-179 INKGLLSL
+179 LNKGLLSL

-204 TDVLMLPFAST
+204 TDVLMLPFASI
-215 LLYLIVKTKN
+215 LIYLIVKTKD
-225 EENLKFNVLYG
+225 EKNLKSNVLYG

-249 RAVIIFILVAYF
+249 RAVAIFILVAYF
-261 VYLIFIKKIL
+261 VYLIFTKKIL
-271 IVLKKFVP
+271 IVLKKFAP
-279 IIIGAILTITCIST
+279 IIIGAILTITCIDT
-293 IENNFFTN
+293 IENKFFTN

-313 IMMGVNEKSNGYY
+313 IMMGVNEKSYGYY

-348 KEIKNRLSDLGLFGT
+348 KEIKNRLSDLGPFGT

-380 SYQKYLELVNNFNPS
+380 SYQKYLELVNDFNPS
-395 YRYLLEDKNI
+395 YSYLLEDKNI
-405 FINYLLQFSKIVV
+405 VINYLLQFSKIVV
-418 IFMAIISL
+418 MFMAIISL

-440 SLFAAVFFYLVWEV
+440 SLFGAVFFYLVWEV

-477 NINYE
+477 NTNYE

-489 FKWIILALTL
+489 FKCIILVLTL
-499 ALFAFGFNKY
+499 ALFAFSFNKY
-509 TGISYKENMVAKD
+509 TGISYKENIVAKD
-522 SVSKAKYISLNKEMV
+522 SVTNVKYISLNKEAV

-542 DLYDTFNK
+542 DLYDSFNK
-550 IRLKFRFNEI
+550 IRLKFKVNEI
-560 EENTTYKLELLNQLN
+560 DDATYKLELITKN
-575 EILYKQEFK
+575 EVVYEKDFK
-584 TNELKNNKYTVFN
+584 KNDLEDKKYTDFY

-602 EKGKYII
+602 EGGSYTVR
-609 KLSSDSSSNLE
+609 LSSDSTSDLE
-620 VYVAYKE
+620 VYIAYKE
-627 KFDYYPDGILEVNGK
+627 KFDYYPNGILEVNKK

-652 VNNEEREIYTYLE
+652 VNNEERGIYTYLE
-665 YVTIMILTLGM
+665 YMTIMILTLGM

>member
-1 MKNLVNKMFD
+1 MKNLVNKMFN

-28 LIGAIFFYVN
+28 LIGAIFFYTN
-38 RSYNYLNPV
+38 RSYDYLNPL
-47 VLILGSIIYLLL
+47 VLIVGSIVYLLL

-64 KFIIKLDEKKKRI
+64 KVIIKLDDKKKKI

-85 QFVLLIVSSYII
+85 QFILLLISAFVI

-105 IHVLTEINSLNDT
+105 IHILTEINSLNDT
-118 GTILNNTY
+118 GSILNSVY

-154 FSLLGTICISVMSLF
+154 FSLLSTICISVMSLF

-179 INKGLLSL
+179 LNKGLLSL

-204 TDVLMLPFAST
+204 TDVLMLPFASI
-215 LLYLIVKTKN
+215 LIYLIVKTKD
-225 EENLKFNVLYG
+225 EKNLKSNVLYG

-249 RAVIIFILVAYF
+249 RAVAIFILVAYF
-261 VYLIFIKKIL
+261 VYLIFTKKIL
-271 IVLKKFVP
+271 IVLKKFAP
-279 IIIGAILTITCIST
+279 IIIGAILTITCIDT
-293 IENNFFTN
+293 IENKFFTN

-313 IMMGVNEKSNGYY
+313 IMMGVNEKSYGYY

-348 KEIKNRLSDLGLFGT
+348 KEIKNRLSDLGPFGT

-380 SYQKYLELVNNFNPS
+380 SYQKYLELVNDFNPS
-395 YRYLLEDKNI
+395 YSYLLEDKNI
-405 FINYLLQFSKIVV
+405 VINYLLQFSKIVV
-418 IFMAIISL
+418 MFMAIISL

-440 SLFAAVFFYLVWEV
+440 SLFGAVFFYLVWEV

-477 NINYE
+477 NTNYE

-489 FKWIILALTL
+489 FKCIILVLTL
-499 ALFAFGFNKY
+499 ALFAFSFNKY
-509 TGISYKENMVAKD
+509 TGISYKENIVAKD
-522 SVSKAKYISLNKEMV
+522 SVTNVKYISLNKEAV

-542 DLYDTFNK
+542 DLYDSFNK
-550 IRLKFRFNEI
+550 IRLKFKVNEI
-560 EENTTYKLELLNQLN
+560 DDATYKLELITKN
-575 EILYKQEFK
+575 EVVYEKDFK
-584 TNELKNNKYTVFN
+584 KKDLKNKKYTDFY

-602 EKGKYII
+602 EGGSYTVR
-609 KLSSDSSSNLE
+609 LSSDSTSDLE
-620 VYVAYKE
+620 VYIAYKE
-627 KFDYYPDGILEVNGK
+627 KFDYYPNGILEVNKK

-652 VNNEEREIYTYLE
+652 VNNEERGIYTYLE
-665 YVTIMILTLGM
+665 YMTIMILTLGM

>member
-1 MKNLVNKMFD
+1 MKNLVNKMFN
-11 FVNKFL
+11 FINKFL

-28 LIGAIFFYVN
+28 LIGAIFFYTN
-38 RSYNYLNPV
+38 RSYDYLNPL
-47 VLILGSIIYLLL
+47 VLIVGSIVYLLL

-64 KFIIKLDEKKKRI
+64 KVIIKLDDKKKKI

-85 QFVLLIVSSYII
+85 QFILLLISAFVI

-105 IHVLTEINSLNDT
+105 IHILTEINSLNDT
-118 GTILNNTY
+118 GSILNSVY

-154 FSLLGTICISVMSLF
+154 FSLLSTICISVMSLF
-169 TYKTVNKVWD
+169 TYKTVNKVLNL
-179 INKGLLSL
+179 NKGLLSL

-204 TDVLMLPFAST
+204 TDVLMLPFASI
-215 LLYLIVKTKN
+215 LIYLIVKTKD
-225 EENLKFNVLYG
+225 EKNLKSNVLYG

-249 RAVIIFILVAYF
+249 RAVAIFILVAYF
-261 VYLIFIKKIL
+261 VYLIFTKKIL
-271 IVLKKFVP
+271 IVLKKFAP
-279 IIIGAILTITCIST
+279 IIIGAILTITCIDT

-313 IMMGVNEKSNGYY
+313 IMMGVNEKSYGYY

-348 KEIKNRLSDLGLFGT
+348 KEIKNRLSDLGPFGT

-395 YRYLLEDKNI
+395 YSYLLEDKNI
-405 FINYLLQFSKIVV
+405 VINYLLQFSKIVV
-418 IFMAIISL
+418 MFMAIISL

-440 SLFAAVFFYLVWEV
+440 SLFGAVFFYLVWEV

-477 NINYE
+477 NTNYE

-489 FKWIILALTL
+489 FKCIILVLTL
-499 ALFAFGFNKY
+499 ALFAFSFNKY
-509 TGISYKENMVAKD
+509 TGISYKENIVAKD
-522 SVSKAKYISLNKEMV
+522 SVTNVKYISLNKEAV

-542 DLYDTFNK
+542 DLYDSFNK
-550 IRLKFRFNEI
+550 IRLKFKVNEI
-560 EENTTYKLELLNQLN
+560 DDATYKLELITKN
-575 EILYKQEFK
+575 EVVYEKDFK
-584 TNELKNNKYTVFN
+584 KNDLKDKKYTDFY

-602 EKGKYII
+602 EGGSYTVR
-609 KLSSDSSSNLE
+609 LSSDSTSDLE
-620 VYVAYKE
+620 VYIAYKE
-627 KFDYYPDGILEVNGK
+627 KFDYYPNGILEVNKK

-652 VNNEEREIYTYLE
+652 VNNEERGIYTYLE
-665 YVTIMILTLGM
+665 YMTIMILTLGM

>member
-1 MKNLVNKMFD
+1 MKNLVNKMFN

-28 LIGAIFFYVN
+28 LIGAIFFYTN
-38 RSYNYLNPV
+38 RSYDYLNPL
-47 VLILGSIIYLLL
+47 VLIVGSIVYLLL

-64 KFIIKLDEKKKRI
+64 KAIIKLDDKKKKI

-85 QFVLLIVSSYII
+85 QFILLLISAFVI

-105 IHVLTEINSLNDT
+105 IHILTEINSLNDT
-118 GTILNNTY
+118 GSILNSVY

-154 FSLLGTICISVMSLF
+154 FSLLSTICISVMSLF
-169 TYKTVNKVWD
+169 TYKTVNKVLD
-179 INKGLLSL
+179 LNKGLLSL

-204 TDVLMLPFAST
+204 TDVLMLPFASI
-215 LLYLIVKTKN
+215 LIYLIVKTKD
-225 EENLKFNVLYG
+225 EKNLKSNVLYG

-249 RAVIIFILVAYF
+249 RAVAIFILVAYF
-261 VYLIFIKKIL
+261 VYLIFTKKIL
-271 IVLKKFVP
+271 IVLKKFAP
-279 IIIGAILTITCIST
+279 IIIGAILTITCIGT
-293 IENNFFTN
+293 IENKFFTN

-313 IMMGVNEKSNGYY
+313 IMMGVNEKSDGYY

-348 KEIKNRLSDLGLFGT
+348 KEIKNRLSDLGPFGT

-380 SYQKYLELVNNFNPS
+380 SYQKYLELVNDFNPS
-395 YRYLLEDKNI
+395 YSYLLEDKNI
-405 FINYLLQFSKIVV
+405 VINYLLQFSKIVV
-418 IFMAIISL
+418 MFMAIISL

-440 SLFAAVFFYLVWEV
+440 SLFGAVFFYLVWEV

-477 NINYE
+477 NTNYE

-489 FKWIILALTL
+489 FKCIILVLTL
-499 ALFAFGFNKY
+499 ALFAFSFNKY
-509 TGISYKENMVAKD
+509 TGISYKENIVAKD
-522 SVSKAKYISLNKEMV
+522 SVTKVKYISLNKETV

-542 DLYDTFNK
+542 DLYDSFNK
-550 IRLKFRFNEI
+550 IRLKFKVNE
-560 EENTTYKLELLNQLN
+560 TDDATYKLELITKN
-575 EILYKQEFK
+575 EVVYEKDFK
-584 TNELKNNKYTVFN
+584 KNELKDKRYTDFY

-602 EKGKYII
+602 EDGSYTLR
-609 KLSSDSSSNLE
+609 LSSDSTSDLE
-620 VYVAYKE
+620 VYIAYKG
-627 KFDYYPDGILEVNGK
+627 KFDYYPNGILEVNGN

-652 VNNEEREIYTYLE
+652 VNNEERGIYTYLE
-665 YVTIMILTLGM
+665 YMTIMILTLGM
-676 EVIVLFR
+676 EVIVLYR

>member
-1 MKNLVNKMFD
+1 MKNLVNKMFN

-28 LIGAIFFYVN
+28 LIGAIFFYTN
-38 RSYNYLNPV
+38 RSYDYLNPL
-47 VLILGSIIYLLL
+47 VLIVGSIVYLLL

-64 KFIIKLDEKKKRI
+64 KVIIKLDDKKKKI

-85 QFVLLIVSSYII
+85 QFILLLISAFVI

-105 IHVLTEINSLNDT
+105 IHILTEINSLNDT
-118 GTILNNTY
+118 GSILNSVY

-139 LYGLQKIIPISNQIL
+139 LYGLQKIIPIGNQIL
-154 FSLLGTICISVMSLF
+154 FSLLSTICISVMSLF

-179 INKGLLSL
+179 LNKGLLSL

-204 TDVLMLPFAST
+204 TDVLMLPFASI
-215 LLYLIVKTKN
+215 LIYLIVKTKD
-225 EENLKFNVLYG
+225 EKNLKSNVLYG

-249 RAVIIFILVAYF
+249 RAVAIFILVAYF
-261 VYLIFIKKIL
+261 VYLIFTKKIL
-271 IVLKKFVP
+271 IVLKKFAP
-279 IIIGAILTITCIST
+279 IIIGAILTITCIDT
-293 IENNFFTN
+293 IENKFFTN

-313 IMMGVNEKSNGYY
+313 IMMGVNEKSYGYY

-348 KEIKNRLSDLGLFGT
+348 KEIKNRLSDLGPFGT

-380 SYQKYLELVNNFNPS
+380 SYQKYLELVNDFNPS
-395 YRYLLEDKNI
+395 YSYLLEDKNI
-405 FINYLLQFSKIVV
+405 VINYLLQFSKIVV
-418 IFMAIISL
+418 MFMAIISL

-440 SLFAAVFFYLVWEV
+440 SLFGAVFFYLVWEV

-477 NINYE
+477 NTNYE

-489 FKWIILALTL
+489 FKCIILVLTL
-499 ALFAFGFNKY
+499 ALFAFSFNKY
-509 TGISYKENMVAKD
+509 TGISYKENIVAKD
-522 SVSKAKYISLNKEMV
+522 SVTNVKYISLNKEAV

-542 DLYDTFNK
+542 DLYDSFNK
-550 IRLKFRFNEI
+550 IRLKFKVNEI
-560 EENTTYKLELLNQLN
+560 DDATYKLELITKN
-575 EILYKQEFK
+575 EVVYEKDFK
-584 TNELKNNKYTVFN
+584 KNDLEDKKYTDFY

-602 EKGKYII
+602 EGGSYTLR
-609 KLSSDSSSNLE
+609 LSSDSTSDLE
-620 VYVAYKE
+620 VYIAYKE
-627 KFDYYPDGILEVNGK
+627 KFDYYPNGILEVNKK

-652 VNNEEREIYTYLE
+652 VNNEERGIYTYLE
-665 YVTIMILTLGM
+665 YMTIMILTLGM

>member
-1 MKNLVNKMFD
+1 MKNLVNKMFN

-28 LIGAIFFYVN
+28 LIGAIFFYTN
-38 RSYNYLNPV
+38 RSYDYLNPL
-47 VLILGSIIYLLL
+47 VLIVGSIVYLLL

-64 KFIIKLDEKKKRI
+64 KVIIKLDDKKKKI

-85 QFVLLIVSSYII
+85 QFILLLISAFVI

-105 IHVLTEINSLNDT
+105 IHILTEINSLNDT
-118 GTILNNTY
+118 GSILNSVY

-154 FSLLGTICISVMSLF
+154 FSLLSTICISVMSLF
-169 TYKTVNKVWD
+169 TYKTVNKVLNL
-179 INKGLLSL
+179 NKGLLSL

-204 TDVLMLPFAST
+204 TDVLMLPFAII
-215 LLYLIVKTKN
+215 LIYLIVKTKD
-225 EENLKFNVLYG
+225 EKNLKSNVLYG

-249 RAVIIFILVAYF
+249 RAVAIFILVAYF
-261 VYLIFIKKIL
+261 VYLIFTKKIL
-271 IVLKKFVP
+271 IVLKKFAP
-279 IIIGAILTITCIST
+279 IIIGAILTITCIGT
-293 IENNFFTN
+293 IENKFFTN

-313 IMMGVNEKSNGYY
+313 IMMGVNEKSDGYY

-348 KEIKNRLSDLGLFGT
+348 KEIKNRLSDLGPFGT

-380 SYQKYLELVNNFNPS
+380 SYQKYLELVNDFNPS
-395 YRYLLEDKNI
+395 YSYLLEDKNI
-405 FINYLLQFSKIVV
+405 VINYLLQFSKIVV
-418 IFMAIISL
+418 MFMAIISL

-440 SLFAAVFFYLVWEV
+440 SLFGAVFFYLVWEV

-477 NINYE
+477 NTNYE

-489 FKWIILALTL
+489 FKCIILVLTL
-499 ALFAFGFNKY
+499 ALFAFSFNKY
-509 TGISYKENMVAKD
+509 TGISYKENIVAKD
-522 SVSKAKYISLNKEMV
+522 SVTNVKYISLNKEAV

-542 DLYDTFNK
+542 DLYDSFNK
-550 IRLKFRFNEI
+550 IRLKFKVNEI
-560 EENTTYKLELLNQLN
+560 DDATYKLELITKN
-575 EILYKQEFK
+575 EVVYEKDFK
-584 TNELKNNKYTVFN
+584 KNDLKDKKYTDFY

-602 EKGKYII
+602 EGGSYTVR
-609 KLSSDSSSNLE
+609 LSSDSTSDLE
-620 VYVAYKE
+620 VYIAYKE
-627 KFDYYPDGILEVNGK
+627 KFDYYPNGILEVNKK

-652 VNNEEREIYTYLE
+652 VNNEERGIYTYLE
-665 YVTIMILTLGM
+665 YMTIMILTLGM

>member
-1 MKNLVNKMFD
+1 MKNLVNKMFN

-28 LIGAIFFYVN
+28 LIGAIFFYTN
-38 RSYNYLNPV
+38 RSYDYLNPL
-47 VLILGSIIYLLL
+47 VLIVGSIVYLLL

-64 KFIIKLDEKKKRI
+64 KVIIKLDDKKKKI

-85 QFVLLIVSSYII
+85 QFILLLISAFVI

-105 IHVLTEINSLNDT
+105 IHILTEINSLNDT
-118 GTILNNTY
+118 GSILNSVY

-139 LYGLQKIIPISNQIL
+139 LYGLQKIIPIGNQIL
-154 FSLLGTICISVMSLF
+154 FSLLSTICISVMSLF

-179 INKGLLSL
+179 LNKGLLSL

-204 TDVLMLPFAST
+204 TDVLMLPFASI
-215 LLYLIVKTKN
+215 LIYLIVKTKD
-225 EENLKFNVLYG
+225 EKNLKSNVLYG

-249 RAVIIFILVAYF
+249 RAVAIFILVAYF
-261 VYLIFIKKIL
+261 VYLIFTKKIL
-271 IVLKKFVP
+271 IVLKKFAP
-279 IIIGAILTITCIST
+279 IIIGAILTITCICT
-293 IENNFFTN
+293 IENKFFTN

-313 IMMGVNEKSNGYY
+313 IMMGVNEKSYGYY

-348 KEIKNRLSDLGLFGT
+348 KEIKNRLSDLGPFGT

-380 SYQKYLELVNNFNPS
+380 SYQKYLELVNDFNPS
-395 YRYLLEDKNI
+395 YSYLLEDKNI
-405 FINYLLQFSKIVV
+405 VINYLLQFSKIVV
-418 IFMAIISL
+418 MFMAIISL

-440 SLFAAVFFYLVWEV
+440 SLFGAVFFYLVWEV

-477 NINYE
+477 NTNYE

-489 FKWIILALTL
+489 FKCIILVLTL
-499 ALFAFGFNKY
+499 ALFAFSFNKY
-509 TGISYKENMVAKD
+509 TGISYKENIVAKD
-522 SVSKAKYISLNKEMV
+522 SVTKVKYISLNKEAV
-537 ITQTL
+537 ITQTV
-542 DLYDTFNK
+542 DLYDNFNK
-550 IRLKFRFNEI
+550 IRLKFKVNEI
-560 EENTTYKLELLNQLN
+560 DDATYKLELITKN
-575 EILYKQEFK
+575 EVVYEKDFK
-584 TNELKNNKYTVFN
+584 KNDLKDKKYTDFY

-602 EKGKYII
+602 ECGSYTVR
-609 KLSSDSSSNLE
+609 LSSDSTSDLE
-620 VYVAYKE
+620 VYIAYKE
-627 KFDYYPDGILEVNGK
+627 KFDYYPNGILEVNKK

-652 VNNEEREIYTYLE
+652 VNNEERGIYTYLE
-665 YVTIMILTLGM
+665 YMTIMILTLGM

>member
-1 MKNLVNKMFD
+1 MKNLVNKMFN

-28 LIGAIFFYVN
+28 LIGAIFFYTN
-38 RSYNYLNPV
+38 RSYDYLNPL
-47 VLILGSIIYLLL
+47 VLIVGSIVYLLL

-64 KFIIKLDEKKKRI
+64 KVIIKLDDKKKKI
-77 IVGILLGL
+77 IVCILLGL
-85 QFVLLIVSSYII
+85 QFILLLISAFVI

-105 IHVLTEINSLNDT
+105 IHILTEINSLNDT
-118 GTILNNTY
+118 GSILNSVY

-154 FSLLGTICISVMSLF
+154 FSLLSTICISVMSLF

-179 INKGLLSL
+179 LNKGLLSL

-204 TDVLMLPFAST
+204 TDVLMLPFASI
-215 LLYLIVKTKN
+215 LIYLIVKTKD
-225 EENLKFNVLYG
+225 EKNLKSNVLYG

-249 RAVIIFILVAYF
+249 RAVAIFILVAYF
-261 VYLIFIKKIL
+261 VYLIFTKKIL
-271 IVLKKFVP
+271 IVLKKFAP
-279 IIIGAILTITCIST
+279 IIIGAILTITCIDT
-293 IENNFFTN
+293 IENKFFTN

-313 IMMGVNEKSNGYY
+313 IMMGVNEKSYGYY

-348 KEIKNRLSDLGLFGT
+348 KEIKNRLSDLGPFGT

-380 SYQKYLELVNNFNPS
+380 SYQKYLELVNDFNPS
-395 YRYLLEDKNI
+395 YSYLLEDKNI
-405 FINYLLQFSKIVV
+405 VINYLLQFSKIVV
-418 IFMAIISL
+418 MFMAIISL

-440 SLFAAVFFYLVWEV
+440 SLFGAVFFYLVWEV

-477 NINYE
+477 NTNYE

-489 FKWIILALTL
+489 FKCIILVLTL
-499 ALFAFGFNKY
+499 ALFAFSFNKY
-509 TGISYKENMVAKD
+509 TGISYKENIVAKD
-522 SVSKAKYISLNKEMV
+522 SVTNVKYISLNKEAV

-542 DLYDTFNK
+542 DLYDSFNK
-550 IRLKFRFNEI
+550 IRLKFKVNEI
-560 EENTTYKLELLNQLN
+560 DDATYKLELITKN
-575 EILYKQEFK
+575 EVVYEKDFK
-584 TNELKNNKYTVFN
+584 KNDLEDKKYTDFY

-602 EKGKYII
+602 EGGSYTVR
-609 KLSSDSSSNLE
+609 LSSDSTSDLE
-620 VYVAYKE
+620 VYIAYKE
-627 KFDYYPDGILEVNGK
+627 KFDYYPNGILEVNKK

-652 VNNEEREIYTYLE
+652 VNNEERGIYTYLE
-665 YVTIMILTLGM
+665 YMTIMILTLGM

>member
-1 MKNLVNKMFD
+1 MKNLVNKMFN

-28 LIGAIFFYVN
+28 LIGAIFFYTN
-38 RSYNYLNPV
+38 RSYDYLNPL
-47 VLILGSIIYLLL
+47 VLIVGSIVYLLL

-64 KFIIKLDEKKKRI
+64 KVIIKLDDKKKKI

-85 QFVLLIVSSYII
+85 QFILLLISAFVI

-105 IHVLTEINSLNDT
+105 IHILTEINSLNDT
-118 GTILNNTY
+118 GSILNSVY

-139 LYGLQKIIPISNQIL
+139 LYGLQKIIPIGNQIL
-154 FSLLGTICISVMSLF
+154 FSLLSTICISVMSLF
-169 TYKTVNKVWD
+169 TYKTVNKVWNL
-179 INKGLLSL
+179 NKGLLSL

-193 PIFYLYVSYYY
+193 PIFYLYVLYYY
-204 TDVLMLPFAST
+204 TDVLMLPFASI
-215 LLYLIVKTKN
+215 LIYLIVKTKD
-225 EENLKFNVLYG
+225 EKNLKSNVLYG

-249 RAVIIFILVAYF
+249 RAVAIFILVAYF
-261 VYLIFIKKIL
+261 VYLIFTKKIL
-271 IVLKKFVP
+271 IVLKKFAP
-279 IIIGAILTITCIST
+279 IIIGAILTITCIGT
-293 IENNFFTN
+293 IENKFFTN

-313 IMMGVNEKSNGYY
+313 IMMGVNEKSYGYY

-348 KEIKNRLSDLGLFGT
+348 KEIKNRLSDLGPFGT

-380 SYQKYLELVNNFNPS
+380 SYQKYLELVNDFNPS
-395 YRYLLEDKNI
+395 YSYLLEDKNI
-405 FINYLLQFSKIVV
+405 VINYLLQFSKIVV
-418 IFMAIISL
+418 MFMAIISL

-440 SLFAAVFFYLVWEV
+440 SLFGAVFFYLVWEV

-477 NINYE
+477 NTNYE

-489 FKWIILALTL
+489 FKCIILVLTL
-499 ALFAFGFNKY
+499 ALFAFSFNKY
-509 TGISYKENMVAKD
+509 TGISYKENIVAKD
-522 SVSKAKYISLNKEMV
+522 SVTNVKYISLNKEAI

-542 DLYDTFNK
+542 DLYDSFNK
-550 IRLKFRFNEI
+550 IRLKFKVNEI
-560 EENTTYKLELLNQLN
+560 NDATYKLELITKN
-575 EILYKQEFK
+575 EVVYEKDFK
-584 TNELKNNKYTVFN
+584 KNDLKDKKYTDFY

-602 EKGKYII
+602 EGGSYTVR
-609 KLSSDSSSNLE
+609 LSSDSTSDLE
-620 VYVAYKE
+620 VYIAYKE
-627 KFDYYPDGILEVNGK
+627 KFDYYPNGILEVNKK

-652 VNNEEREIYTYLE
+652 VNNEERGIYTYLE
-665 YVTIMILTLGM
+665 YMTIMILTLGM

>member
-1 MKNLVNKMFD
+1 MKNLVNKMFN
-11 FVNKFL
+11 FINKFL

-28 LIGAIFFYVN
+28 LIGAIFFYTN
-38 RSYNYLNPV
+38 RSYDYLNPL
-47 VLILGSIIYLLL
+47 VLIVGSIVYLLL

-64 KFIIKLDEKKKRI
+64 KVIIKLDDKKKKI

-85 QFVLLIVSSYII
+85 QFILLLISAFVI

-105 IHVLTEINSLNDT
+105 IHILTEINSLNDT
-118 GTILNNTY
+118 GSILNSVY

-154 FSLLGTICISVMSLF
+154 FSLLSTICISVMSLF
-169 TYKTVNKVWD
+169 TYKTVNKVLNL
-179 INKGLLSL
+179 NKGLLSL

-204 TDVLMLPFAST
+204 TDVLMLPFASI
-215 LLYLIVKTKN
+215 LIYLIVKTKD
-225 EENLKFNVLYG
+225 EKNLKSNVLYG

-249 RAVIIFILVAYF
+249 RAVAIFILVAYF
-261 VYLIFIKKIL
+261 VYLIFTKKIL
-271 IVLKKFVP
+271 IVLKKFAP
-279 IIIGAILTITCIST
+279 IIIGAILTITCIDT
-293 IENNFFTN
+293 IENKFFTN

-313 IMMGVNEKSNGYY
+313 IMMGVNEKSYGYY

-348 KEIKNRLSDLGLFGT
+348 KEIKNRLSDLGPFGT

-380 SYQKYLELVNNFNPS
+380 SYQKYLELVNDFNPS
-395 YRYLLEDKNI
+395 YSYLLEDKNI
-405 FINYLLQFSKIVV
+405 VINYLLQFSKIVV
-418 IFMAIISL
+418 MFMAIISL

-440 SLFAAVFFYLVWEV
+440 SLFGAVFFYLVWEV

-477 NINYE
+477 NTNYE

-489 FKWIILALTL
+489 FKCIILVLTL
-499 ALFAFGFNKY
+499 ALFAFSFNKY
-509 TGISYKENMVAKD
+509 TGISYKENIVAKD
-522 SVSKAKYISLNKEMV
+522 SVTNVKYISLNKEAV

-550 IRLKFRFNEI
+550 IRLKFKVNEI
-560 EENTTYKLELLNQLN
+560 DDATYKLELITKN
-575 EILYKQEFK
+575 EVVYEKDFK
-584 TNELKNNKYTVFN
+584 KNDLKNKKYTDFY

-602 EKGKYII
+602 ECGSYTVR
-609 KLSSDSSSNLE
+609 LSSDSTSDLE
-620 VYVAYKE
+620 VYIAYKE
-627 KFDYYPDGILEVNGK
+627 KFDYYPNGILEVNKK

-652 VNNEEREIYTYLE
+652 VNNEERGIYTYLE
-665 YVTIMILTLGM
+665 YMTIMILTLGM

>member
-1 MKNLVNKMFD
+1 MKNLVNKMFN

-28 LIGAIFFYVN
+28 LIGAIFFYTN
-38 RSYNYLNPV
+38 RSYDYLNPL
-47 VLILGSIIYLLL
+47 VLIVGSIVYLLL

-64 KFIIKLDEKKKRI
+64 KVIIKLDDKKKKI

-85 QFVLLIVSSYII
+85 QFILLLISAFVI

-105 IHVLTEINSLNDT
+105 IHILTEINSLNDT
-118 GTILNNTY
+118 GSILNSVY

-154 FSLLGTICISVMSLF
+154 FSLLSTICISVMSLF
-169 TYKTVNKVWD
+169 TYKTVNKVLNL
-179 INKGLLSL
+179 NKGLLSL

-204 TDVLMLPFAST
+204 TDVLMLPFASI
-215 LLYLIVKTKN
+215 LIYLIVKTKD
-225 EENLKFNVLYG
+225 EKNLKSNVLYG

-249 RAVIIFILVAYF
+249 RAVAIFILVAYF
-261 VYLIFIKKIL
+261 VYLIFTKKIL
-271 IVLKKFVP
+271 IVLKKFAP
-279 IIIGAILTITCIST
+279 IIIGAILTITCIDT
-293 IENNFFTN
+293 IENKFFTN

-313 IMMGVNEKSNGYY
+313 IMMGVNEKSYGYY

-348 KEIKNRLSDLGLFGT
+348 KEIKNRLSDLGPFGT

-380 SYQKYLELVNNFNPS
+380 SYQKYLELVNDFNPS
-395 YRYLLEDKNI
+395 YSYLLEDKNI
-405 FINYLLQFSKIVV
+405 VINYLLQFSKIVV
-418 IFMAIISL
+418 MFMAIISL

-440 SLFAAVFFYLVWEV
+440 SLFGAVFFYLVWEV

-477 NINYE
+477 NTNYE

-489 FKWIILALTL
+489 FKCIILVLTL
-499 ALFAFGFNKY
+499 ALFAFSFNKY
-509 TGISYKENMVAKD
+509 TGISYKENIVAKD
-522 SVSKAKYISLNKEMV
+522 SVTNVKYISLNKEAV

-542 DLYDTFNK
+542 DLYDSFNK
-550 IRLKFRFNEI
+550 IRLKFKVNEI
-560 EENTTYKLELLNQLN
+560 DDATYKLELITKN
-575 EILYKQEFK
+575 EVVYEKDFK
-584 TNELKNNKYTVFN
+584 KNDLKDKKYTDFY

-602 EKGKYII
+602 EGGSYTLR
-609 KLSSDSSSNLE
+609 LSSDSTSDLE
-620 VYVAYKE
+620 VYIAYKE
-627 KFDYYPDGILEVNGK
+627 KFDYYPNGILEVNKK

-652 VNNEEREIYTYLE
+652 VNNEERGIYTYLE
-665 YVTIMILTLGM
+665 YMTIMILTLGM

>member
-1 MKNLVNKMFD
+1 MKNLVNKMFN

-28 LIGAIFFYVN
+28 LIGAIFFYTN
-38 RSYNYLNPV
+38 RSYDYLNPL
-47 VLILGSIIYLLL
+47 VLIVGSIVYLLL

-64 KFIIKLDEKKKRI
+64 KVIIKLDDKKKKI

-85 QFVLLIVSSYII
+85 QFILLLISAFVI

-105 IHVLTEINSLNDT
+105 IHILTEINSLNDT
-118 GTILNNTY
+118 GSILNSVY

-139 LYGLQKIIPISNQIL
+139 LYGLQKIIPIGNQIL
-154 FSLLGTICISVMSLF
+154 FSLLSTICISVMSLF

-179 INKGLLSL
+179 LNKGLLSL

-204 TDVLMLPFAST
+204 TDVLMLPFASI
-215 LLYLIVKTKN
+215 LIYLIVKTKD
-225 EENLKFNVLYG
+225 EKNLKSNVLYG

-249 RAVIIFILVAYF
+249 RAVAIFILVAYF
-261 VYLIFIKKIL
+261 VYLIFTKKIL
-271 IVLKKFVP
+271 IVLKKFAP
-279 IIIGAILTITCIST
+279 IIIGAILTITCIGT
-293 IENNFFTN
+293 IENKFFTN

-313 IMMGVNEKSNGYY
+313 IMMGVNEKSYGYY

-348 KEIKNRLSDLGLFGT
+348 KEIKNRLSDLGPFGT

-380 SYQKYLELVNNFNPS
+380 SYQKYLELVNDFNPS
-395 YRYLLEDKNI
+395 YSYLLEDKNI
-405 FINYLLQFSKIVV
+405 VINYLLQFSKIVV
-418 IFMAIISL
+418 MFMAIISL

-440 SLFAAVFFYLVWEV
+440 SLFGAVFFYLVWEV

-477 NINYE
+477 NTNYE

-489 FKWIILALTL
+489 FKCIILVLTL
-499 ALFAFGFNKY
+499 ALFAFSFNKY
-509 TGISYKENMVAKD
+509 TGISYKENIVAKD
-522 SVSKAKYISLNKEMV
+522 SVTNVKYISLNKEAM

-542 DLYDTFNK
+542 DLYDSFNK
-550 IRLKFRFNEI
+550 IRLKFKVNEI
-560 EENTTYKLELLNQLN
+560 DDATYKLELITKN
-575 EILYKQEFK
+575 EVVYEKDFK
-584 TNELKNNKYTVFN
+584 KNDLEDKKYTDFY

-602 EKGKYII
+602 EGGSYTVR
-609 KLSSDSSSNLE
+609 LSSDSTSDLE
-620 VYVAYKE
+620 VYIAYKE
-627 KFDYYPDGILEVNGK
+627 KFDYYPNGILEVNKK

-652 VNNEEREIYTYLE
+652 VNNEERGIYTYLE
-665 YVTIMILTLGM
+665 YMTIMILTLGM

>member
-1 MKNLVNKMFD
+1 MKNLVNKMFN

-28 LIGAIFFYVN
+28 LIGAIFFYTN
-38 RSYNYLNPV
+38 RSYDYLNPL
-47 VLILGSIIYLLL
+47 VLIVGSIVYLLL

-64 KFIIKLDEKKKRI
+64 KVIIKLDDKKKKI

-85 QFVLLIVSSYII
+85 QFILLLISAFVI

-105 IHVLTEINSLNDT
+105 IHILTEINSLNDT
-118 GTILNNTY
+118 GSILNSVY

-139 LYGLQKIIPISNQIL
+139 LSVLQKIIPIIIQIL
-154 FSLLGTICISVMSLF
+154 FFLLLNICISVMSLF

-179 INKGLLSL
+179 LNKGLLSL

-204 TDVLMLPFAST
+204 TDVLMLPFASI
-215 LLYLIVKTKN
+215 LIYLIVKTKD
-225 EENLKFNVLYG
+225 EKNLKSNVLYG

-249 RAVIIFILVAYF
+249 RAVAIFILVAYF
-261 VYLIFIKKIL
+261 VYLIFTKKIL
-271 IVLKKFVP
+271 IVLKKFAP
-279 IIIGAILTITCIST
+279 IIIGAILTITCIGT
-293 IENNFFTN
+293 IENKFFTN

-313 IMMGVNEKSNGYY
+313 IMMGVNEKSYGYY

-348 KEIKNRLSDLGLFGT
+348 KEIKNRLSDLGPFGT

-380 SYQKYLELVNNFNPS
+380 SYQKYLELVNDFNPS
-395 YRYLLEDKNI
+395 YSYLLEDKNI
-405 FINYLLQFSKIVV
+405 VINYLLQFSKIVV
-418 IFMAIISL
+418 MFMAIISL

-440 SLFAAVFFYLVWEV
+440 SLFGAVFFYLVWEV

-477 NINYE
+477 NTNYE

-489 FKWIILALTL
+489 FKCIILVLTL
-499 ALFAFGFNKY
+499 ALFAFSFNKY
-509 TGISYKENMVAKD
+509 TGISYKENIVAKD
-522 SVSKAKYISLNKEMV
+522 SVTNVKYISLNKEAM

-542 DLYDTFNK
+542 DLYDSFNK
-550 IRLKFRFNEI
+550 IRLKFKVNEI
-560 EENTTYKLELLNQLN
+560 DDATYKLELITKN
-575 EILYKQEFK
+575 EVVYEKDFK
-584 TNELKNNKYTVFN
+584 KNDLKNKKYTDFY

-602 EKGKYII
+602 EGGSYTLR
-609 KLSSDSSSNLE
+609 LSSDSTSDLE
-620 VYVAYKE
+620 VYIAYKE
-627 KFDYYPDGILEVNGK
+627 KFDYYPNGILEVNKK

-652 VNNEEREIYTYLE
+652 VNNEERGIYTYLE
-665 YVTIMILTLGM
+665 YMTIMILTLGM

>member
-1 MKNLVNKMFD
+1 MKNLVNKMFN

-28 LIGAIFFYVN
+28 LIGAIFFYTN
-38 RSYNYLNPV
+38 RSYDYLNPL
-47 VLILGSIIYLLL
+47 VLIVGSIVYLLL

-64 KFIIKLDEKKKRI
+64 KVIIKLDDKKKKI

-85 QFVLLIVSSYII
+85 QFILLLISAFVI

-105 IHVLTEINSLNDT
+105 IHILTEINSLNDT
-118 GTILNNTY
+118 GSILNSVY

-139 LYGLQKIIPISNQIL
+139 LYGLQKIIPIGNQIL
-154 FSLLGTICISVMSLF
+154 FSLLSTICISVMSLF

-179 INKGLLSL
+179 LNKGLLSL

-204 TDVLMLPFAST
+204 TDVLMLPFASI
-215 LLYLIVKTKN
+215 LIYLIVKTKD
-225 EENLKFNVLYG
+225 EKNLKSNVLYG

-249 RAVIIFILVAYF
+249 RAVAIFILVAYF
-261 VYLIFIKKIL
+261 VYLIFTKKIL
-271 IVLKKFVP
+271 IVLKKFAP
-279 IIIGAILTITCIST
+279 IIIGAILTITCIGT
-293 IENNFFTN
+293 IENKFFTN

-313 IMMGVNEKSNGYY
+313 IMMGVNEKSDGYY

-348 KEIKNRLSDLGLFGT
+348 KEIKNRLSDLGPFGT

-380 SYQKYLELVNNFNPS
+380 SYQKYLELVNDFNPS
-395 YRYLLEDKNI
+395 YSYLLEDKNI
-405 FINYLLQFSKIVV
+405 VINYLLQFSKIVV
-418 IFMAIISL
+418 MFMAIISL

-440 SLFAAVFFYLVWEV
+440 SLFGAVFFYLVWEV

-477 NINYE
+477 NTNYE

-489 FKWIILALTL
+489 FKCIILVLTL
-499 ALFAFGFNKY
+499 ALFAFSFNKY
-509 TGISYKENMVAKD
+509 TGISYKENIVAKD
-522 SVSKAKYISLNKEMV
+522 SVTNVKYISLNKEAV

-542 DLYDTFNK
+542 DLYDSFNK
-550 IRLKFRFNEI
+550 IRLKFKVNEI
-560 EENTTYKLELLNQLN
+560 DDATYKLELITKN
-575 EILYKQEFK
+575 EVVYEKDFK
-584 TNELKNNKYTVFN
+584 KNDLKDKKYTDFY

-602 EKGKYII
+602 EGGSYTVR
-609 KLSSDSSSNLE
+609 LSSDSTSDLE
-620 VYVAYKE
+620 VYIAYKE
-627 KFDYYPDGILEVNGK
+627 KFDYYPNGILEVNKK

-652 VNNEEREIYTYLE
+652 VNNEERGIYTYLE
-665 YVTIMILTLGM
+665 YMTIMILTLGM

>member
-1 MKNLVNKMFD
+1 MKNLVNKMFN

-28 LIGAIFFYVN
+28 LIGAIFFYIN
-38 RSYNYLNPV
+38 RSYDYLNPL
-47 VLILGSIIYLLL
+47 VLIVGSIVYLLL

-64 KFIIKLDEKKKRI
+64 KVIIKLDDKKKKI

-85 QFVLLIVSSYII
+85 QFVLLLISTFVI

-105 IHVLTEINSLNDT
+105 IHILTEINSLNDT
-118 GTILNNTY
+118 GSILNNVY

-154 FSLLGTICISVMSLF
+154 FSLLSTICISVMSLF

-179 INKGLLSL
+179 LNKGLLSL

-204 TDVLMLPFAST
+204 TDVLMLPFASI
-215 LLYLIVKTKN
+215 LIYLIVKTKD
-225 EENLKFNVLYG
+225 EKNLKSNVLYG
-236 LLIGIIAIIGYKI
+236 SLIGIIAIIGYKI
-249 RAVIIFILVAYF
+249 RAVAIFILVAYF
-261 VYLIFIKKIL
+261 VYLIFTKKTL
-271 IVLKKFVP
+271 IVLKKFAP
-279 IIIGAILTITCIST
+279 IIIGAILTITCICT
-293 IENNFFTN
+293 IENKFFTN

-313 IMMGVNEKSNGYY
+313 IMMGVNEKSYGYY

-348 KEIKNRLSDLGLFGT
+348 KEIKNRLSDLGPFGT

-380 SYQKYLELVNNFNPS
+380 SYQKYLELVNDFNPS
-395 YRYLLEDKNI
+395 YSYLLEDKNI
-405 FINYLLQFSKIVV
+405 VINYLLQFSKIVV
-418 IFMAIISL
+418 MFMAIISL

-440 SLFAAVFFYLVWEV
+440 SLFGAVFFYLVWEV

-477 NINYE
+477 NTNYE

-489 FKWIILALTL
+489 FKCIILVLTL
-499 ALFAFGFNKY
+499 ALFAFSFNKY
-509 TGISYKENMVAKD
+509 TDISYKENIVAKD
-522 SVSKAKYISLNKEMV
+522 SVTKVKYISLNKEAV
-537 ITQTL
+537 ITQTV
-542 DLYDTFNK
+542 DLYDNFNK
-550 IRLKFRFNEI
+550 IRLKFKVNEI
-560 EENTTYKLELLNQLN
+560 DDATYKLELITKN
-575 EILYKQEFK
+575 EVVYEKDFK
-584 TNELKNNKYTVFN
+584 KNDLKDKKYTDFY

-602 EKGKYII
+602 EGGSYTVR
-609 KLSSDSSSNLE
+609 LSSDSASDLE
-620 VYVAYKE
+620 VYIAYKE
-627 KFDYYPDGILEVNGK
+627 KFDYYPNGILEVNEK

-652 VNNEEREIYTYLE
+652 VNNEERGIYTYLE
-665 YVTIMILTLGM
+665 YMTIMILTLGM

>member
-1 MKNLVNKMFD
+1 MKNLVNKMFN

-28 LIGAIFFYVN
+28 LIGAIFFYTN
-38 RSYNYLNPV
+38 RSYDYLNPL
-47 VLILGSIIYLLL
+47 VLIVGSIVYLLL

-64 KFIIKLDEKKKRI
+64 KVIIKLDDKKKKI

-85 QFVLLIVSSYII
+85 QFILLLISAFVI

-105 IHVLTEINSLNDT
+105 IHILTEINSLNDT
-118 GTILNNTY
+118 GSILNSVY

-139 LYGLQKIIPISNQIL
+139 LYGLQKIIPIGNQIL
-154 FSLLGTICISVMSLF
+154 FSLLSTICISVMSLF

-179 INKGLLSL
+179 LNKGLLSL

-204 TDVLMLPFAST
+204 TDVLMLPFASI
-215 LLYLIVKTKN
+215 LIYLIVKTKD
-225 EENLKFNVLYG
+225 EKNLKSNVLYG
-236 LLIGIIAIIGYKI
+236 SLIGIIAIIGYKI
-249 RAVIIFILVAYF
+249 RAVAIFILVAYF
-261 VYLIFIKKIL
+261 VYLIFTKKTL
-271 IVLKKFVP
+271 IVLKKFAP
-279 IIIGAILTITCIST
+279 IIIGAILTITCICT
-293 IENNFFTN
+293 IENKFFTN

-313 IMMGVNEKSNGYY
+313 IMMGVNEKSYGYY

-348 KEIKNRLSDLGLFGT
+348 KEIKNRLSDLGPFGT

-380 SYQKYLELVNNFNPS
+380 SYQKYLELVNDFNPS
-395 YRYLLEDKNI
+395 YSYLLEDKNI
-405 FINYLLQFSKIVV
+405 VINYLLQFSKIVV
-418 IFMAIISL
+418 MFMAIISL

-440 SLFAAVFFYLVWEV
+440 SLFGAVFFYLVWEV

-477 NINYE
+477 NTNYE

-489 FKWIILALTL
+489 FKCIILVLTL
-499 ALFAFGFNKY
+499 ALFAFSFNKY
-509 TGISYKENMVAKD
+509 TGISYKENIVAKD
-522 SVSKAKYISLNKEMV
+522 SVTKVKYISLNKEAV
-537 ITQTL
+537 ITQTV
-542 DLYDTFNK
+542 DLYDNFNK
-550 IRLKFRFNEI
+550 IRLKFKVNEI
-560 EENTTYKLELLNQLN
+560 DDATYKLELITKN
-575 EILYKQEFK
+575 EVVYEKDFK
-584 TNELKNNKYTVFN
+584 KNDLKDKKYTDFY

-602 EKGKYII
+602 EGGSYTVR
-609 KLSSDSSSNLE
+609 LSSDSASDLE
-620 VYVAYKE
+620 VYIAYKE
-627 KFDYYPDGILEVNGK
+627 KFDYYPNGILEVNEK

-652 VNNEEREIYTYLE
+652 VNNEERGIYTYLE
-665 YVTIMILTLGM
+665 YMTIMILTLGM

>member
-1 MKNLVNKMFD
+1 MKNLVNKMFN

-28 LIGAIFFYVN
+28 LIGAIFFYTN
-38 RSYNYLNPV
+38 RSYDYLNPL
-47 VLILGSIIYLLL
+47 VLIVGSIVYLLL

-64 KFIIKLDEKKKRI
+64 KVIIKLDDKKKKI

-85 QFVLLIVSSYII
+85 QFILLLISAFVI

-105 IHVLTEINSLNDT
+105 IHILTEINSLNDT
-118 GTILNNTY
+118 GSILNSVY

-154 FSLLGTICISVMSLF
+154 FSLLSTICISVMSLF
-169 TYKTVNKVWD
+169 TYKTVNKVLNL
-179 INKGLLSL
+179 NKGLLSL

-204 TDVLMLPFAST
+204 TDVLMLPFASI
-215 LLYLIVKTKN
+215 LIYLIVKTKD
-225 EENLKFNVLYG
+225 EKNLKSNVLYG

-249 RAVIIFILVAYF
+249 RAVAIFILVAYF
-261 VYLIFIKKIL
+261 VYLIFTKKIL
-271 IVLKKFVP
+271 IVLKKFAP
-279 IIIGAILTITCIST
+279 IIIGAILTITCIDT
-293 IENNFFTN
+293 IENKFFTN

-313 IMMGVNEKSNGYY
+313 IMMGVNEKSYGYY

-348 KEIKNRLSDLGLFGT
+348 KEIKNRLSDLGPFGT

-395 YRYLLEDKNI
+395 YSYLLEDKNI
-405 FINYLLQFSKIVV
+405 VINYLLQFSKIVV
-418 IFMAIISL
+418 MFMAIISL

-440 SLFAAVFFYLVWEV
+440 SLFGAVFFYLVWEV

-477 NINYE
+477 NTNYE

-489 FKWIILALTL
+489 FKCIILVLTL
-499 ALFAFGFNKY
+499 ALFAFSFNKY
-509 TGISYKENMVAKD
+509 TGISYKENIVAKD
-522 SVSKAKYISLNKEMV
+522 SVTNVKYISLNKEAV

-542 DLYDTFNK
+542 DLYDSFNK
-550 IRLKFRFNEI
+550 IRLKFKVNEI
-560 EENTTYKLELLNQLN
+560 DDATYKLELITKN
-575 EILYKQEFK
+575 EVVYEKEFK
-584 TNELKNNKYTVFN
+584 KNDLKDKKYTDFY

-602 EKGKYII
+602 EGGSYTVR
-609 KLSSDSSSNLE
+609 LSSDSTSDLE
-620 VYVAYKE
+620 VYIAYKE
-627 KFDYYPDGILEVNGK
+627 KFDYYPNGILEVNKK

-652 VNNEEREIYTYLE
+652 VNNEERGIYTYLE
-665 YVTIMILTLGM
+665 YMTIMILTLGM

>member
-1 MKNLVNKMFD
+1 MKNLVNKMFN

-28 LIGAIFFYVN
+28 LIGAIFFYTN
-38 RSYNYLNPV
+38 RSYDYLNPL
-47 VLILGSIIYLLL
+47 VLIVGSIVYLLL

-64 KFIIKLDEKKKRI
+64 KVIIKLDDKKKKI

-85 QFVLLIVSSYII
+85 QFILLLISAFVI

-105 IHVLTEINSLNDT
+105 IHILTEINSLNDT
-118 GTILNNTY
+118 GSILNSVY

-154 FSLLGTICISVMSLF
+154 FSLLSTICISVMSLF

-179 INKGLLSL
+179 LNKGLLSL

-204 TDVLMLPFAST
+204 TDVLMLPFASI
-215 LLYLIVKTKN
+215 LIYLIVKTKD
-225 EENLKFNVLYG
+225 EKNLKSNVLYG
-236 LLIGIIAIIGYKI
+236 ILIGIIAIIGYKI
-249 RAVIIFILVAYF
+249 RAVAIFILVAYF
-261 VYLIFIKKIL
+261 VYLIFTKKIL
-271 IVLKKFVP
+271 IVLKKFAP
-279 IIIGAILTITCIST
+279 IIIGAILTITCIGT
-293 IENNFFTN
+293 IENKFFTN

-313 IMMGVNEKSNGYY
+313 IMMGVNEKSYGYY

-336 ASNVSERTDLNI
+336 ASNVSERIDLNI
-348 KEIKNRLSDLGLFGT
+348 KEIKNRLSDLGPFGT

-380 SYQKYLELVNNFNPS
+380 SYQKYLELVNDFNPS
-395 YRYLLEDKNI
+395 YSYLLEDKNI
-405 FINYLLQFSKIVV
+405 VINYLLQFSKIVV
-418 IFMAIISL
+418 MFMAIISL

-440 SLFAAVFFYLVWEV
+440 SLFGAVFFYLVWEV

-477 NINYE
+477 NTNYE

-489 FKWIILALTL
+489 FKCIILVLTL
-499 ALFAFGFNKY
+499 ALFAFSFNKY
-509 TGISYKENMVAKD
+509 TGISYKENIVAKD
-522 SVSKAKYISLNKEMV
+522 SVTNVKYISLNKEAV

-542 DLYDTFNK
+542 DLYDSFNK
-550 IRLKFRFNEI
+550 IRLKFKVNEI
-560 EENTTYKLELLNQLN
+560 DDATYKLELITKN
-575 EILYKQEFK
+575 EVVYEKDFK
-584 TNELKNNKYTVFN
+584 KNDLKDKKYTDFY

-602 EKGKYII
+602 EGGSYTVR
-609 KLSSDSSSNLE
+609 LSSDSTSDLE
-620 VYVAYKE
+620 VYIAYKE
-627 KFDYYPDGILEVNGK
+627 KFDYYPNGILEVNKK

-652 VNNEEREIYTYLE
+652 VNNEERGIYTYLE
-665 YVTIMILTLGM
+665 YMTIMILTLGM

>member
-1 MKNLVNKMFD
+1 MKNLVNKMFN

-28 LIGAIFFYVN
+28 LIGAIFFYTN
-38 RSYNYLNPV
+38 RSYDYLNPL
-47 VLILGSIIYLLL
+47 VLIVGSIVYLLL

-64 KFIIKLDEKKKRI
+64 KVIIKLDDKKKKI

-85 QFVLLIVSSYII
+85 QFILLLISAFVI

-105 IHVLTEINSLNDT
+105 IHILTEINSLNDT
-118 GTILNNTY
+118 GSILNSVY

-154 FSLLGTICISVMSLF
+154 FSLLSTICISVMSLF
-169 TYKTVNKVWD
+169 TYKTVNKVLNL
-179 INKGLLSL
+179 NKGLLSL

-204 TDVLMLPFAST
+204 TDVLMLPFASI
-215 LLYLIVKTKN
+215 LIYLIVKTKD
-225 EENLKFNVLYG
+225 EKNLKSNVLYG

-249 RAVIIFILVAYF
+249 RAVAIFILVAYF
-261 VYLIFIKKIL
+261 VYLIFTKKIL
-271 IVLKKFVP
+271 IVLKKFAP
-279 IIIGAILTITCIST
+279 IIIGAILTITCIGT
-293 IENNFFTN
+293 IENKFFTN

-313 IMMGVNEKSNGYY
+313 IMMGVNEKSDGYY

-348 KEIKNRLSDLGLFGT
+348 KEIKNRLSDLGPFGT

-380 SYQKYLELVNNFNPS
+380 SYQKYLELVNDFNPS
-395 YRYLLEDKNI
+395 YSYLLEDKNI
-405 FINYLLQFSKIVV
+405 VINYLLQFSKIVV
-418 IFMAIISL
+418 MFMAIISL

-440 SLFAAVFFYLVWEV
+440 SLFGAVFFYLVWEV

-477 NINYE
+477 NTNYE

-489 FKWIILALTL
+489 FKCIILVLTL
-499 ALFAFGFNKY
+499 ALFAFSFNKY
-509 TGISYKENMVAKD
+509 TGISYKENIVAKD
-522 SVSKAKYISLNKEMV
+522 SVTNVKYISLNKEAV

-542 DLYDTFNK
+542 DLYDSFNK
-550 IRLKFRFNEI
+550 IRLKFKVNEI
-560 EENTTYKLELLNQLN
+560 DDATYKLELITKN
-575 EILYKQEFK
+575 EVVYEKDFK
-584 TNELKNNKYTVFN
+584 KNDLKDKKYTDFY

-602 EKGKYII
+602 EGGSYTVR
-609 KLSSDSSSNLE
+609 LSSDSTSDLE
-620 VYVAYKE
+620 VYIAYKE
-627 KFDYYPDGILEVNGK
+627 KFDYYPNGILEVNKK

-652 VNNEEREIYTYLE
+652 VNNEERGIYTYLE
-665 YVTIMILTLGM
+665 YMTIMILTLGM

>member
-1 MKNLVNKMFD
+1 MKNLVNKMFN

-28 LIGAIFFYVN
+28 LIGAIFFYTN
-38 RSYNYLNPV
+38 RSYDYLNPL
-47 VLILGSIIYLLL
+47 VLIVGSIVYLLL

-64 KFIIKLDEKKKRI
+64 KVIIKLDDKKKKI

-85 QFVLLIVSSYII
+85 QFILLLISAFVI

-105 IHVLTEINSLNDT
+105 IHILTEINSLNDT
-118 GTILNNTY
+118 GSILNSVY

-154 FSLLGTICISVMSLF
+154 FSLLSTICISVMSLF
-169 TYKTVNKVWD
+169 TYKTVNKVLNL
-179 INKGLLSL
+179 NKGLLSL

-204 TDVLMLPFAST
+204 TDVLMLPFASI
-215 LLYLIVKTKN
+215 LIYLIVKTKD
-225 EENLKFNVLYG
+225 EKNLKSNVLYG

-249 RAVIIFILVAYF
+249 RAVAIFILVAYF
-261 VYLIFIKKIL
+261 VYLIFTKKIL
-271 IVLKKFVP
+271 IVLKKFAP
-279 IIIGAILTITCIST
+279 IIIGAILTITCIGT
-293 IENNFFTN
+293 IENKFFTN

-313 IMMGVNEKSNGYY
+313 IMMGVNEKSYGYY

-348 KEIKNRLSDLGLFGT
+348 KEIKNRLSDLGPFGT

-380 SYQKYLELVNNFNPS
+380 SYQKYLELVNDFNPS
-395 YRYLLEDKNI
+395 YSYLLEDKNI
-405 FINYLLQFSKIVV
+405 VINYLLQFSKIVV
-418 IFMAIISL
+418 MFMAIISL

-440 SLFAAVFFYLVWEV
+440 SLFGAVFFYLVWEV

-477 NINYE
+477 NTNYE

-489 FKWIILALTL
+489 FKCIILVLTL
-499 ALFAFGFNKY
+499 ALFAFSFNKY
-509 TGISYKENMVAKD
+509 TGISYKENIVAKD
-522 SVSKAKYISLNKEMV
+522 SVTNVKYISLNKEAV

-542 DLYDTFNK
+542 DLYDSFNK
-550 IRLKFRFNEI
+550 IRLKFKVNEI
-560 EENTTYKLELLNQLN
+560 DDATYKLELITKN
-575 EILYKQEFK
+575 EVVYEKEFK
-584 TNELKNNKYTVFN
+584 KNDLKDKKYTDFY

-602 EKGKYII
+602 EGGSYTVR
-609 KLSSDSSSNLE
+609 LSSDSTSDLE
-620 VYVAYKE
+620 VYIAYKE
-627 KFDYYPDGILEVNGK
+627 KFDYYPNGILEVNKK

-652 VNNEEREIYTYLE
+652 VNNEERGIYTYLE
-665 YVTIMILTLGM
+665 YMTIMILTLGM

>member
-1 MKNLVNKMFD
+1 MKNLVNKMFN
-11 FVNKFL
+11 FINKFL
-17 LIFTIICFSIS
+17 LIFTIICFSVS
-28 LIGAIFFYVN
+28 LIGAIFFYTN
-38 RSYNYLNPV
+38 RSYDYLNPL
-47 VLILGSIIYLLL
+47 VLIVGSIVYLLL

-64 KFIIKLDEKKKRI
+64 KVIIKLDDKKKKI

-85 QFVLLIVSSYII
+85 QFILLLISAFVI

-105 IHVLTEINSLNDT
+105 IHILTEINSLNDT
-118 GTILNNTY
+118 GSILNSVY

-154 FSLLGTICISVMSLF
+154 FSLLSTICISVMSLF
-169 TYKTVNKVWD
+169 TYKTVNKVLNL
-179 INKGLLSL
+179 NKGLLSL

-204 TDVLMLPFAST
+204 TDVLMLPFASI
-215 LLYLIVKTKN
+215 LIYLIVKTKD
-225 EENLKFNVLYG
+225 EKNLKSNVLYG

-249 RAVIIFILVAYF
+249 RAVAIFILVAYF
-261 VYLIFIKKIL
+261 VYLIFTKKIL
-271 IVLKKFVP
+271 IVLKKFAP
-279 IIIGAILTITCIST
+279 IIIGAILTITCIDT
-293 IENNFFTN
+293 IENKFFTN

-313 IMMGVNEKSNGYY
+313 IMMGVNEKSYGYY

-348 KEIKNRLSDLGLFGT
+348 KEIKNRLSDLGPFGT

-380 SYQKYLELVNNFNPS
+380 SYQKYLELVNDFNPS
-395 YRYLLEDKNI
+395 YSYLLEDKNI
-405 FINYLLQFSKIVV
+405 VINYLLQFSKIVV
-418 IFMAIISL
+418 MFMAIISL

-440 SLFAAVFFYLVWEV
+440 SLFGAVFFYLVWEV

-477 NINYE
+477 NTNYE

-489 FKWIILALTL
+489 FKCIILVLTL
-499 ALFAFGFNKY
+499 ALFAFSFNKY
-509 TGISYKENMVAKD
+509 TGISYKENIVAKD
-522 SVSKAKYISLNKEMV
+522 SVTNVKYISLNKEAV

-542 DLYDTFNK
+542 DLYDSFNK
-550 IRLKFRFNEI
+550 IRLKFKVNEI
-560 EENTTYKLELLNQLN
+560 DDATYKLELITKN
-575 EILYKQEFK
+575 EVVYEK
-584 TNELKNNKYTVFN
+584 ELKKNDLKDKKYTDFY

-602 EKGKYII
+602 EGGSYTLR
-609 KLSSDSSSNLE
+609 LSSDSTSDLE
-620 VYVAYKE
+620 VYIAYKE
-627 KFDYYPDGILEVNGK
+627 KFDYYPNGILEVNKK

-652 VNNEEREIYTYLE
+652 VNNEERGIYTYLE
-665 YVTIMILTLGM
+665 YMTIMILTLGM

>member
-1 MKNLVNKMFD
+1 MKNLVNKMFN

-28 LIGAIFFYVN
+28 LIGAIFFYTN
-38 RSYNYLNPV
+38 RSYDYLNPL
-47 VLILGSIIYLLL
+47 VLIVGSIVYLLL

-64 KFIIKLDEKKKRI
+64 KVIIKLDDKKKKI

-85 QFVLLIVSSYII
+85 QFILLLISAFVI

-105 IHVLTEINSLNDT
+105 IHILTEINSLNDT
-118 GTILNNTY
+118 GSILNSVY

-154 FSLLGTICISVMSLF
+154 FSLLSTICISVMSLF

-179 INKGLLSL
+179 LNKGLLSL

-204 TDVLMLPFAST
+204 TDVLMLPFASI
-215 LLYLIVKTKN
+215 LIYLIVKTKD
-225 EENLKFNVLYG
+225 EKNLKSNVLYG

-249 RAVIIFILVAYF
+249 RAVAIFILVAYF
-261 VYLIFIKKIL
+261 VYLIFTKKIL
-271 IVLKKFVP
+271 IVLKKFAP
-279 IIIGAILTITCIST
+279 IIIGAILTITCIGT
-293 IENNFFTN
+293 IENKFFTN

-313 IMMGVNEKSNGYY
+313 IMMGVNEKSYGYY

-348 KEIKNRLSDLGLFGT
+348 KEIKNRLSDLGPFGT

-380 SYQKYLELVNNFNPS
+380 SYQKYLELVNDFNPS
-395 YRYLLEDKNI
+395 YSYLLEDKNI
-405 FINYLLQFSKIVV
+405 VINYLLQFSKIVV
-418 IFMAIISL
+418 MFMAIISL

-440 SLFAAVFFYLVWEV
+440 SLFGAVFFYLVWEV

-477 NINYE
+477 NTNYE

-489 FKWIILALTL
+489 FKCIILVLTL
-499 ALFAFGFNKY
+499 ALFAFSFNKY
-509 TGISYKENMVAKD
+509 TGISYKENIVAKD
-522 SVSKAKYISLNKEMV
+522 SVTNVKYISLNKEAI

-542 DLYDTFNK
+542 DLYDSFNK
-550 IRLKFRFNEI
+550 IRLKFKVNEI
-560 EENTTYKLELLNQLN
+560 DDATYKLELITKN
-575 EILYKQEFK
+575 EVVYEKEFK
-584 TNELKNNKYTVFN
+584 KNDLKDKKYTDFY

-602 EKGKYII
+602 EGGSYTVR
-609 KLSSDSSSNLE
+609 LSSDSTSDLE
-620 VYVAYKE
+620 VYIAYKE
-627 KFDYYPDGILEVNGK
+627 KFDYYPNGILEVNKK

-652 VNNEEREIYTYLE
+652 VNNEERGIYTYLE
-665 YVTIMILTLGM
+665 YMTIMILTLGM